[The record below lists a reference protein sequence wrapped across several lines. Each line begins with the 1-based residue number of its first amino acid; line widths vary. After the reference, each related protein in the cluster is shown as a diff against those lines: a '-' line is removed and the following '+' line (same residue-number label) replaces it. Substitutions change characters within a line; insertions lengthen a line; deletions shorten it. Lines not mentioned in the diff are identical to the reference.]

1 MKGGFGKF
9 LTFILGL
16 VVGVLLVGGTIA
28 GVVYYAVAAVS
39 VNDVENYTK
48 QEFTFID
55 KDAEIRNKSIL
66 DIYDMVKGGNIKET
80 TVSDAKRIFGIDIIK
95 ILENSLEI
103 TVDDKSREMLDA
115 MKVADVFKDNNLKV
129 VLNCFTLGDVLK
141 KADIDTTSGLA
152 SKPIVQEHISEP
164 VIDGFNALLK
174 SLEINEMTIAEMQ
187 YLLGVSFG
195 AGGVLDTVAN
205 VKIGDLNSAINN
217 IKLEDVLPDF
227 DRDFYAEWDY
237 QNNTAVLY
245 RRSRAQ
251 FSPKTLIA
259 ANGTSEC
266 FEYVSN
272 DKKVSGETYYLL
284 DADAGTIKVSDDGNW
299 KLKAGAELP
308 YFKNRYDKSGNQNRF
323 GIAYVVPEDSHGMTV
338 TERYDADY
346 STKNE
351 SGLFYYEY
359 DFVTATEAGV
369 EYFYRVGAAVRTKI
383 QDATGTEPAK
393 YAEIIEW
400 RGYVETTKAD
410 YFEAEPWKTYGY
422 SRDGKVT
429 DEELREHPSTDSLA
443 RYALVHVG
451 KSEPVLKAL
460 ADETLNTLDGAIGDM
475 KLGQVIEITDDSA
488 DILKKLKDSK
498 ISEIDKDVKNVKVGD
513 IMKVVSDTTAEKATD
528 GAYIALPA
536 LSAGKEYSG
545 TFITAKY
552 RDKTVDEDKTVFLV
566 KYKDGLTGFGD
577 RYNITEKASNRVVV
591 ELAKKTIGELQT
603 VGIDDLINT
612 ARLSDVMDIDGDV
625 FVSGDDFLSIPK
637 EFVLD
642 VDAKNENGFFRLA
655 AKGEKAEYKRVYEGD
670 GNAVVKKLSTIGV
683 NNIAARMDAVV
694 NSTLLKE
701 VVKVKERY
709 KLRVATAADTG
720 RKKYISL
727 TDVYVDP
734 VYEATEYAGTFNV
747 GYVDTDPDTDIKF
760 VRARG
765 TIEAGVTQYVIV
777 DKASSGVLVGLQD
790 KTIGTLSTGVDEVV
804 NGATLSDVL
813 EIDGKVY
820 VKATGFDAAVATSYD
835 KIGQHVAYYKDG
847 NLFLEAGYVRNNN
860 GDYVYLDKE
869 QDGTPVN
876 DHIKFGTLYNEHGV
890 AEANGAYFKYNGNLY
905 KLSDYKRYKF
915 DGETATVY
923 YACIYNGE
931 SDKILSKMATM
942 TVKDLADSGTMD
954 KIVKDMRIGDVME
967 LNDKNSVLYGLGNSK
982 ISSIEAEVSD
992 KIKVATLRDL
1002 NKWGNLGLKETDDEL
1017 KKKVYYNG
1025 ATIEVGDM
1033 KAVEFLI
1040 FAIKA
1045 LPTL

>member
-103 TVDDKSREMLDA
+103 TVDDKSRETLGA
-115 MKVADVFKDNNLKV
+115 MKVADVFKGDNLKV

-141 KADIDTTSGLA
+141 KTGIDTTSGLA

-164 VIDGFNALLK
+164 VIDGFNSLLK

-217 IKLEDVLPDF
+217 IKFEDVLPDF
-227 DRDFYAEWDY
+227 DRDFYAEW
-237 QNNTAVLY
+237 NNTGAVLY
-245 RRSRAQ
+245 KKESGGEIKLKQ
-251 FSPKTLIA
+251 LIEA
-259 ANGTSEC
+259 DGTSE
-266 FEYVSN
+266 FFKFVNTEAK
-272 DKKVSGETYYLL
+272 DPAKTYYKLNREE
-284 DADAGTIKVSDDGNW
+284 GTIKVSDDGNW
-299 KLKAGAELP
+299 ELIKELP
-308 YFKNRYDKSGNQNRF
+308 DFNNRYDISGKRNRF
-323 GIAYVVPEDSHGMTV
+323 GLAYVVLVDDNQIKITKRYADRDCTVENEDGMYYFKYTKDAAG
-338 TERYDADY
+338 TNYRY
-346 STKNE
+346 
-351 SGLFYYEY
+351 
-359 DFVTATEAGV
+359 
-369 EYFYRVGAAVRTKI
+369 GAAIRTKI
-383 QDATGTEPAK
+383 EGTDPAQYK
-393 YAEIIEW
+393 EVIEW
-400 RGYVETTKAD
+400 RGYVEATDGFVNTTP
-410 YFEAEPWKTYGY
+410 ETYGY
-422 SRDGKVT
+422 SSLAQYEK
-429 DEELREHPSTDSLA
+429 EELVKQENPDLIIC
-443 RYALVHVG
+443 ALVHVG

-475 KLGQVIEITDDSA
+475 KLGQVIEITDASA

-513 IMKVVSDTTAEKATD
+513 IMKVVSVTTAEKATD

-536 LSAGKEYSG
+536 LSAGKEYKG
-545 TFITAKY
+545 TFITAKDG
-552 RDKTVDEDKTVFLV
+552 DKTVYLV
-566 KYKDGLTGFGD
+566 KYKDGLAWVGD
-577 RYNITEKASNRVVV
+577 RYNITEKASNGVVV
-591 ELAKKTIGELQT
+591 ALADKTIGELQT
-603 VGIDDLINT
+603 AGIDDLIND
-612 ARLSDVMDIDGDV
+612 ALLYDVMDIDGDV
-625 FVSGDDFLSIPK
+625 FVEDTTG

-642 VDAKNENGFFRLA
+642 VDTAGKNGFFRLA
-655 AKGEKAEYKRVYEGD
+655 QTGETATHKRVYEGAS
-670 GNAVVKKLSTIGV
+670 NAVVKKLSTIGV
-683 NNIAARMDAVV
+683 NNIAARMDNVV

-701 VVKVKERY
+701 VVEVKERY
-709 KLRVATAADTG
+709 KLRVATAADIDNTSV
-720 RKKYISL
+720 RKYISL
-727 TDVYVDP
+727 AD
-734 VYEATEYAGTFNV
+734 VYEAPEYAGTFNV
-747 GYVDTDPDTDIKF
+747 GYVETDPDTDIKF
-760 VRARG
+760 VRATG
-765 TIEAGVTQYVIV
+765 TIAASVTQYVIV

-820 VKATGFDAAVATSYD
+820 VKATDFDAAVATSYE

-890 AEANGAYFKYNGNLY
+890 AETDGAYFKYNGNLY

-915 DGETATVY
+915 DGETAAEY

-967 LNDKNSVLYGLGNSK
+967 LNDKNSILYGLGNSK
-982 ISSIEAEVSD
+982 ISSIEAEVTD
-992 KIKVATLRDL
+992 KIKDATLREL
-1002 NKWGNLGLKETDDEL
+1002 NAWGNLGLTEEEL
-1017 KKKVYYNG
+1017 NKTVRG
-1025 ATIEVGDM
+1025 TTIKVGDM
-1033 KAVEFLI
+1033 KAAEFLKLAI
-1040 FAIKA
+1040 QFATN
-1045 LPTL
+1045 P

>member
-103 TVDDKSREMLDA
+103 TVDDKSRETLGA
-115 MKVADVFKDNNLKV
+115 LKVADVFKDDNLKV

-141 KADIDTTSGLA
+141 KTGIDTTTGLA

-174 SLEINEMTIAEMQ
+174 SLELNEMTIAEMQ

-217 IKLEDVLPDF
+217 IKFEDVLPDF
-227 DRDFYAEWDY
+227 DRDLYTEWDY

-251 FSPKTLIA
+251 FPQKTLIA
-259 ANGTSEC
+259 ANGTSEY

-284 DADAGTIKVSDDGNW
+284 DADAGTIKVSDAGNW

-429 DEELREHPSTDSLA
+429 DEELTEYSSTDSLV
-443 RYALVHVG
+443 RYALMHVG

-513 IMKVVSDTTAEKATD
+513 IMKVVSVTTAEKATD
-528 GAYIALPA
+528 GEYIALPA
-536 LSAGKEYSG
+536 LSAGKEYKG
-545 TFITAKY
+545 TFITAKDG
-552 RDKTVDEDKTVFLV
+552 DKTVYLV
-566 KYKDGLTGFGD
+566 KYKDGLAFTGD
-577 RYNITEKASNRVVV
+577 RYNITEKASNGVVV
-591 ELAKKTIGELQT
+591 ALADKTIGELQT
-603 VGIDDLINT
+603 AGIDDLVNA
-612 ARLSDVMDIDGDV
+612 ARLSDVMDVDGDV
-625 FVSGDDFLSIPK
+625 FV
-637 EFVLD
+637 LD
-642 VDAKNENGFFRLA
+642 STADARFILDEDAHGENGFFRLA
-655 AKGEKAEYKRVYEGD
+655 AAGETAEYKRVYEGD

-683 NNIAARMDAVV
+683 NNIAARMDDVV

-701 VVKVKERY
+701 VVEVKERY
-709 KLRVATAADTG
+709 KLKVATAADIGNTSV
-720 RKKYISL
+720 RKYISL
-727 TDVYVDP
+727 ADVYAAPD
-734 VYEATEYAGTFNV
+734 YAGTFNV
-747 GYVDTDPDTDIKF
+747 GYVETDPDTDIKF

-765 TIEAGVTQYVIV
+765 TIEASVTQYVIV

-804 NGATLSDVL
+804 NRASLSDVL

-820 VKATGFDAAVATSYD
+820 VKAADFDAAVATSHD

-860 GDYVYLDKE
+860 GDYVLLSSGYYKPTARFDKTGE
-869 QDGTPVN
+869 SYTSSPDGEWFQ
-876 DHIKFGTLYNEHGV
+876 IGTEWHNM
-890 AEANGAYFKYNGNLY
+890 N
-905 KLSDYKRYKF
+905 DYKRYNF
-915 DGETATVY
+915 DGETASEY
-923 YACIYNGE
+923 YACIYDGE

-967 LNDKNSVLYGLGNSK
+967 LNDTNSILYGLGNSK

-992 KIKVATLRDL
+992 KIKVATLREL
-1002 NKWGNLGLKETDDEL
+1002 NTWGNLGMSE
-1017 KKKVYYNG
+1017 
-1025 ATIEVGDM
+1025 ATLD
-1033 KAVEFLI
+1033 
-1040 FAIKA
+1040 AIKVA
-1045 LPTL
+1045 NGGEDLTASEFFKGLNARFVDGKLEIYFKFE

>member
-39 VNDVENYTK
+39 VNDVEKYTK

-103 TVDDKSREMLDA
+103 TVDDKSRETLGA

-141 KADIDTTSGLA
+141 KTGIDTTTGLA

-217 IKLEDVLPDF
+217 IKFEDVLPDF
-227 DRDFYAEWDY
+227 DRDFYAEWD
-237 QNNTAVLY
+237 NTGAVLY
-245 RRSRAQ
+245 KKESGGEIKLKQ
-251 FSPKTLIA
+251 LIEA
-259 ANGTSEC
+259 DGTSE
-266 FEYVSN
+266 FFKYVN
-272 DKKVSGETYYLL
+272 TEAKDPAKTYYKLNREE
-284 DADAGTIKVSDDGNW
+284 GTIKVSDDGNW
-299 KLKAGAELP
+299 ELIKELP
-308 YFKNRYDKSGNQNRF
+308 DFNNRYDISGKRNRF
-323 GIAYVVPEDSHGMTV
+323 GLAYVVLVDDNGIKITKRYADRDCTVENEDGMYYFKYTKDAAG
-338 TERYDADY
+338 TNYRY
-346 STKNE
+346 
-351 SGLFYYEY
+351 
-359 DFVTATEAGV
+359 
-369 EYFYRVGAAVRTKI
+369 GAAIRTKI
-383 QDATGTEPAK
+383 EGTDPAQYK
-393 YAEIIEW
+393 EVIEW
-400 RGYVETTKAD
+400 RGYVEATDGFVNTTP
-410 YFEAEPWKTYGY
+410 ETYGY
-422 SRDGKVT
+422 SSPAQYEK
-429 DEELREHPSTDSLA
+429 EELVKQENPDLIIC
-443 RYALVHVG
+443 ALVHVG

-513 IMKVVSDTTAEKATD
+513 IMKVVSVTTAEKATD

-536 LSAGKEYSG
+536 LSAGKEYKG
-545 TFITAKY
+545 TFITAKDG
-552 RDKTVDEDKTVFLV
+552 DKTVYLV
-566 KYKDGLTGFGD
+566 KYKDGLAGFGD
-577 RYNITEKASNRVVV
+577 RYNIAEKASNGVVV
-591 ELAKKTIGELQT
+591 ALA
-603 VGIDDLINT
+603 
-612 ARLSDVMDIDGDV
+612 
-625 FVSGDDFLSIPK
+625 
-637 EFVLD
+637 
-642 VDAKNENGFFRLA
+642 
-655 AKGEKAEYKRVYEGD
+655 
-670 GNAVVKKLSTIGV
+670 
-683 NNIAARMDAVV
+683 
-694 NSTLLKE
+694 
-701 VVKVKERY
+701 
-709 KLRVATAADTG
+709 
-720 RKKYISL
+720 
-727 TDVYVDP
+727 
-734 VYEATEYAGTFNV
+734 
-747 GYVDTDPDTDIKF
+747 
-760 VRARG
+760 
-765 TIEAGVTQYVIV
+765 
-777 DKASSGVLVGLQD
+777 D

-820 VKATGFDAAVATSYD
+820 VKAADFDAAVALSHE

-869 QDGTPVN
+869 KDGTPVN

-890 AEANGAYFKYNGNLY
+890 AEANGAYFKYNGTLY
-905 KLSDYKRYKF
+905 KLSDYKRFKF
-915 DGETATVY
+915 DGETAAEY
-923 YACIYNGE
+923 YACIYEGE

-942 TVKDLADSGTMD
+942 TVKDLADNGTMD

-992 KIKVATLRDL
+992 KIKVATLREL
-1002 NKWGNLGLKETDDEL
+1002 NTWGNLGMSETMLDE
-1017 KKKVYYNG
+1017 
-1025 ATIEVGDM
+1025 
-1033 KAVEFLI
+1033 
-1040 FAIKA
+1040 IKA
-1045 LPTL
+1045 ANGGEDLTAREFFKGLKVGVDATGKPIIYFSLS

>member
-103 TVDDKSREMLDA
+103 TVDDKSRETLGA
-115 MKVADVFKDNNLKV
+115 LKVADVFKDDNLKV

-141 KADIDTTSGLA
+141 KTGIDTTTGLA

-174 SLEINEMTIAEMQ
+174 SLELNEMTIAEMQ

-217 IKLEDVLPDF
+217 IKFEDVLPDF
-227 DRDFYAEWDY
+227 DRDLYTEWDY

-251 FSPKTLIA
+251 FPQKTLIA
-259 ANGTSEC
+259 ANGTSEY

-284 DADAGTIKVSDDGNW
+284 DADAGTIKVNNDGNW

-323 GIAYVVPEDSHGMTV
+323 GVAYVVPVDKNGMTV
-338 TERYDADY
+338 TERFSDNACTVSD
-346 STKNE
+346 E

-429 DEELREHPSTDSLA
+429 DEELQEHPSTDSLA
-443 RYALVHVG
+443 RYALMHVG

-513 IMKVVSDTTAEKATD
+513 IMKVVSVTTAEKATD
-528 GAYIALPA
+528 GEYIALPA
-536 LSAGKEYSG
+536 LSAGKEYKG
-545 TFITAKY
+545 TFITVKDG
-552 RDKTVDEDKTVFLV
+552 DKTVYLV
-566 KYKDGLTGFGD
+566 KYKDGLAGFGD
-577 RYNITEKASNRVVV
+577 RYNITEKASNGVVV
-591 ELAKKTIGELQT
+591 ALADKTIGELQT
-603 VGIDDLINT
+603 AGIDDLINT
-612 ARLSDVMDIDGDV
+612 ARLSDVMDVDGDV
-625 FVSGDDFLSIPK
+625 FV
-637 EFVLD
+637 LD
-642 VDAKNENGFFRLA
+642 STADAKFILDEDANNENGFFRLA
-655 AKGEKAEYKRVYEGD
+655 AAGETAEYKRVYEGD

-683 NNIAARMDAVV
+683 NNIAARMDDVV

-701 VVKVKERY
+701 VVEVKERY
-709 KLRVATAADTG
+709 KLKVATAADIGNTSV
-720 RKKYISL
+720 RKYISL
-727 TDVYVDP
+727 ADVYAAPD
-734 VYEATEYAGTFNV
+734 YAGTFNV
-747 GYVDTDPDTDIKF
+747 GYVETDPDTDIKF

-765 TIEAGVTQYVIV
+765 TIEASVTQYVIV

-820 VKATGFDAAVATSYD
+820 VKATDFDAAVATSYD

-860 GDYVYLDKE
+860 GDYVLLSSGYYKPTARFDKTGGSYTSSP
-869 QDGTPVN
+869 DGEWFQ
-876 DHIKFGTLYNEHGV
+876 IGTEWHNM
-890 AEANGAYFKYNGNLY
+890 N
-905 KLSDYKRYKF
+905 DYKRYNF
-915 DGETATVY
+915 DGETATEY
-923 YACIYNGE
+923 YACIYDGE

-967 LNDKNSVLYGLGNSK
+967 LNDKNSILYGLGNSK

-992 KIKVATLRDL
+992 KIKVATLREL
-1002 NKWGNLGLKETDDEL
+1002 NAWGNLGMSE
-1017 KKKVYYNG
+1017 
-1025 ATIEVGDM
+1025 ATLD
-1033 KAVEFLI
+1033 
-1040 FAIKA
+1040 AIKTA
-1045 LPTL
+1045 NGGKDLTASEFFKGLKVGVDATGKPIIYFSLS

>member
-80 TVSDAKRIFGIDIIK
+80 TVSDVKRIFGIDIIK

-103 TVDDKSREMLDA
+103 TVDDKSRETLGA
-115 MKVADVFKDNNLKV
+115 LKVADVFKDDNLKV

-141 KADIDTTSGLA
+141 KTGIDTTTGLA

-217 IKLEDVLPDF
+217 IKFEDVLPDF
-227 DRDFYAEWDY
+227 DRDLYTEWDY

-251 FSPKTLIA
+251 FPQKTLIA
-259 ANGTSEC
+259 ANGTSEY

-323 GIAYVVPEDSHGMTV
+323 GVAYVVPEDSHGMTV

-429 DEELREHPSTDSLA
+429 DEELTEYSSTDSLV
-443 RYALVHVG
+443 RYALMHVG

-475 KLGQVIEITDDSA
+475 KLGQVIEITDASA

-513 IMKVVSDTTAEKATD
+513 IMKVVSVTTAEKATD
-528 GAYIALPA
+528 GEYIALPA
-536 LSAGKEYSG
+536 LSAGKEYKG
-545 TFITAKY
+545 TFITAKEG
-552 RDKTVDEDKTVFLV
+552 DKTVYLV

-577 RYNITEKASNRVVV
+577 RYNITEKASNGVVV
-591 ELAKKTIGELQT
+591 ALADKTIGELQT
-603 VGIDDLINT
+603 AGIDDLVNA
-612 ARLSDVMDIDGDV
+612 ARLSDVMDVDGDV
-625 FVSGDDFLSIPK
+625 FVEDTTG

-642 VDAKNENGFFRLA
+642 VDTAGKNGFFRLA
-655 AKGEKAEYKRVYEGD
+655 AAGESAEYKRVYEGD
-670 GNAVVKKLSTIGV
+670 GNAVIKKLSTIGV
-683 NNIAARMDAVV
+683 NNIAARMDNVV

-701 VVKVKERY
+701 VVEVKERY
-709 KLRVATAADTG
+709 KLRVATAAEKGNTSV
-720 RKKYISL
+720 RKYISL
-727 TDVYVDP
+727 ADVYSAP
-734 VYEATEYAGTFNV
+734 VAPEYAGTFNV
-747 GYVDTDPDTDIKF
+747 GYVETAPDTDIKF
-760 VRARG
+760 VRATG
-765 TIEAGVTQYVIV
+765 TIAAGVTQYVIV

-820 VKATGFDAAVATSYD
+820 VKATDFDAAVATSYE

-890 AEANGAYFKYNGNLY
+890 EETDGAYFKYNGNLY

-915 DGETATVY
+915 DGETATEY
-923 YACIYNGE
+923 YACIYDGE

-967 LNDKNSVLYGLGNSK
+967 LNDTNSILYGLGNSK

-1025 ATIEVGDM
+1025 ATIEVGNM

-1040 FAIKA
+1040 LAIKA
-1045 LPTL
+1045 LPPTL

>member
-103 TVDDKSREMLDA
+103 TVDDKSRETLGA
-115 MKVADVFKDNNLKV
+115 MKVADVFKGDNLKV

-141 KADIDTTSGLA
+141 KTGIDTTTGLA

-217 IKLEDVLPDF
+217 IKFEDVLPDF
-227 DRDFYAEWDY
+227 DRDFYAEWDK
-237 QNNTAVLY
+237 TGAVLY
-245 RRSRAQ
+245 KKESGGEIKLKQ
-251 FSPKTLIA
+251 LIEA
-259 ANGTSEC
+259 DGTSE
-266 FEYVSN
+266 FFKFVNTEAK
-272 DKKVSGETYYLL
+272 DPAKTYYKLNREE
-284 DADAGTIKVSDDGNW
+284 GTIKVSDDGNW
-299 KLKAGAELP
+299 ELIKELP
-308 YFKNRYDKSGNQNRF
+308 DFNNRYDISGKRNRF
-323 GIAYVVPEDSHGMTV
+323 GLAYVVLVDDNQIKITKRYADRDCTVENEDGMYYFKYTKDAAG
-338 TERYDADY
+338 TNYRY
-346 STKNE
+346 
-351 SGLFYYEY
+351 
-359 DFVTATEAGV
+359 
-369 EYFYRVGAAVRTKI
+369 GAAIRTKI
-383 QDATGTEPAK
+383 EGTDPAQYK
-393 YAEIIEW
+393 EVIEW
-400 RGYVETTKAD
+400 RGYVEATDGFVNTTP
-410 YFEAEPWKTYGY
+410 ETYGY
-422 SRDGKVT
+422 SSPAQYEK
-429 DEELREHPSTDSLA
+429 EELVKQENPDLIIC
-443 RYALVHVG
+443 ALVHVG
-451 KSEPVLKAL
+451 KSEPVLKVL

-475 KLGQVIEITDDSA
+475 KLGQVIEITDASA

-513 IMKVVSDTTAEKATD
+513 IMKVVSVTTAEKATD

-536 LSAGKEYSG
+536 LPAGKEYKG

-552 RDKTVDEDKTVFLV
+552 GDKTVYLV
-566 KYKDGLTGFGD
+566 KYKDGLAFTGD
-577 RYNITEKASNRVVV
+577 RYNITEKASNGVVV
-591 ELAKKTIGELQT
+591 ALSEKTIGELQT
-603 VGIDDLINT
+603 AGIDDLVNT

-625 FVSGDDFLSIPK
+625 FVSDSTADAKFI
-637 EFVLD
+637 LD
-642 VDAKNENGFFRLA
+642 VDATNKNGFFRLA
-655 AKGEKAEYKRVYEGD
+655 AAGETAEYKRVYEGD
-670 GNAVVKKLSTIGV
+670 GNAVIKKLSTIGV
-683 NNIAARMDAVV
+683 NNIAARMDDVV

-701 VVKVKERY
+701 VVEVKERY
-709 KLRVATAADTG
+709 KLKVATAADIGNTSV
-720 RKKYISL
+720 RKYISL
-727 TDVYVDP
+727 ADVYSAP
-734 VYEATEYAGTFNV
+734 VAPEYAGTFNV
-747 GYVDTDPDTDIKF
+747 GYVETDPDTDIKF

-765 TIEAGVTQYVIV
+765 TIATGVTQYVIV

-820 VKATGFDAAVATSYD
+820 VKAADFDAAVATSHD
-835 KIGQHVAYYKDG
+835 KIGQYVAYYKDG

-869 QDGTPVN
+869 QDGTPVG

-890 AEANGAYFKYNGNLY
+890 EEADGAYFKYNGNLY

-915 DGETATVY
+915 DGETAAEY
-923 YACIYNGE
+923 YACIYDGE

-967 LNDKNSVLYGLGNSK
+967 LNDTNSILYGLGNSK

-992 KIKVATLRDL
+992 KIKVATLREL
-1002 NKWGNLGLKETDDEL
+1002 NTWGNLGLTEEEL
-1017 KKKVYYNG
+1017 NKTVKVTG
-1025 ATIEVGDM
+1025 EKVGEM
-1033 KAVEFLI
+1033 KAADFI
-1040 FAIKA
+1040 RIAIRFA
-1045 LPTL
+1045 TE

>member
-103 TVDDKSREMLDA
+103 TVDDKSRETLGA

-141 KADIDTTSGLA
+141 KTGIDTTSGLA

-217 IKLEDVLPDF
+217 IKFEDVLPDF
-227 DRDFYAEWDY
+227 DRDFYAEWD
-237 QNNTAVLY
+237 NTGAVLY
-245 RRSRAQ
+245 KKESGGEIKLKQ
-251 FSPKTLIA
+251 LIEA
-259 ANGTSEC
+259 DGTSE
-266 FEYVSN
+266 FFKFVNTEAK
-272 DKKVSGETYYLL
+272 DPAKTYYKLNREE
-284 DADAGTIKVSDDGNW
+284 GTIKVSDDGNW
-299 KLKAGAELP
+299 ELIKELP
-308 YFKNRYDKSGNQNRF
+308 DFNNRYDISGKRNRF
-323 GIAYVVPEDSHGMTV
+323 GLAYVVLVDDNQIKITKRYADRDCTVENEDGMYYFKYTKDAAG
-338 TERYDADY
+338 TNYRY
-346 STKNE
+346 
-351 SGLFYYEY
+351 
-359 DFVTATEAGV
+359 
-369 EYFYRVGAAVRTKI
+369 GAAIRTKI
-383 QDATGTEPAK
+383 EGTDPAQYK
-393 YAEIIEW
+393 EVIEW
-400 RGYVETTKAD
+400 RGYVEATDGFVNTTP
-410 YFEAEPWKTYGY
+410 ETYGY
-422 SRDGKVT
+422 SSTAQYEK
-429 DEELREHPSTDSLA
+429 EELVKQETPDLIIC
-443 RYALVHVG
+443 ALVHVG
-451 KSEPVLKAL
+451 KSEPVLKTL

-513 IMKVVSDTTAEKATD
+513 IMKVVSVTTAEKATD

-536 LSAGKEYSG
+536 LSEGKEYKG
-545 TFITAKY
+545 TFIKAKDG
-552 RDKTVDEDKTVFLV
+552 DKDVYLV
-566 KYKDGLTGFGD
+566 KHKDGLAWVGD
-577 RYNITEKASNRVVV
+577 RYNIIKKASNGVVV
-591 ELAKKTIGELQT
+591 ELAKKTIGDLQNS
-603 VGIDDLINT
+603 GIDDLIND
-612 ARLSDVMDIDGDV
+612 ALLSDVMDIDGDV
-625 FVSGDDFLSIPK
+625 FVEDASG

-642 VDAKNENGFFRLA
+642 VDTAGKNGFFRLA
-655 AKGEKAEYKRVYEGD
+655 TADEPTTHKRHKRVYEGD

-683 NNIAARMDAVV
+683 NNIAARMDDVV
-694 NSTLLKE
+694 NNTLLKE
-701 VVKVKERY
+701 VVEVKERY
-709 KLRVATAADTG
+709 KLRVATAADIGNTSV
-720 RKKYISL
+720 RKYISL
-727 TDVYVDP
+727 ADVYSAP
-734 VYEATEYAGTFNV
+734 VAPEYAGTFNV
-747 GYVDTDPDTDIKF
+747 GYVESDPNTDIKF
-760 VRARG
+760 VRATG
-765 TIEAGVTQYVIV
+765 TIAAGVTQYVIV

-820 VKATGFDAAVATSYD
+820 VKATDFDAAVATSYE

-890 AEANGAYFKYNGNLY
+890 AETDGAYFKYNGNLY
-905 KLSDYKRYKF
+905 KLSDYKRFKF
-915 DGETATVY
+915 DGETAAEY

-967 LNDKNSVLYGLGNSK
+967 LNDKNSILYGLGNSK

-992 KIKVATLRDL
+992 KIKVATLREL
-1002 NKWGNLGLKETDDEL
+1002 NAWGNLGMSETTLD
-1017 KKKVYYNG
+1017 
-1025 ATIEVGDM
+1025 
-1033 KAVEFLI
+1033 
-1040 FAIKA
+1040 AIKA
-1045 LPTL
+1045 ANGGKDLTASEFFKGLNARFVDGKLEIYFKFK

>member
-103 TVDDKSREMLDA
+103 TVDDKSRETLGA

-141 KADIDTTSGLA
+141 KTGIDTTTGLA

-195 AGGVLDTVAN
+195 AGGALDTVAN

-217 IKLEDVLPDF
+217 IKFEDVLPDF
-227 DRDFYAEWDY
+227 DRDFYAEWD
-237 QNNTAVLY
+237 NTGAVLY
-245 RRSRAQ
+245 KKESGGEIKLKQ
-251 FSPKTLIA
+251 LIEA
-259 ANGTSEC
+259 DGTSE
-266 FEYVSN
+266 FFKFVNTEAK
-272 DKKVSGETYYLL
+272 DPAKTYYKLNREE
-284 DADAGTIKVSDDGNW
+284 GTIKVSDDGNW
-299 KLKAGAELP
+299 ELIKELP
-308 YFKNRYDKSGNQNRF
+308 DFNNRYDISGKRNRF
-323 GIAYVVPEDSHGMTV
+323 GLAYVVLVDDNQIKITKRYADRACTVENEDGMYYFKYTKDAAG
-338 TERYDADY
+338 TNYRY
-346 STKNE
+346 
-351 SGLFYYEY
+351 
-359 DFVTATEAGV
+359 
-369 EYFYRVGAAVRTKI
+369 GAAIRTKI
-383 QDATGTEPAK
+383 EGTDPAQYK
-393 YAEIIEW
+393 EVIEW
-400 RGYVETTKAD
+400 RGYVEATDGFVNTTP
-410 YFEAEPWKTYGY
+410 ETYGY
-422 SRDGKVT
+422 SSHAQYEK
-429 DEELREHPSTDSLA
+429 EELVKQETPDLIIC
-443 RYALVHVG
+443 ALVHVG

-488 DILKKLKDSK
+488 DILKRLKDSK

-513 IMKVVSDTTAEKATD
+513 IMKVVSVTTAEKATD

-536 LSAGKEYSG
+536 LSAGKEYKG
-545 TFITAKY
+545 TFITAKDG
-552 RDKTVDEDKTVFLV
+552 DKTVYLV

-577 RYNITEKASNRVVV
+577 RYNITEKASNGVVV
-591 ELAKKTIGELQT
+591 ALADKTIGELQT
-603 VGIDDLINT
+603 AGI
-612 ARLSDVMDIDGDV
+612 
-625 FVSGDDFLSIPK
+625 
-637 EFVLD
+637 
-642 VDAKNENGFFRLA
+642 
-655 AKGEKAEYKRVYEGD
+655 
-670 GNAVVKKLSTIGV
+670 
-683 NNIAARMDAVV
+683 
-694 NSTLLKE
+694 
-701 VVKVKERY
+701 
-709 KLRVATAADTG
+709 
-720 RKKYISL
+720 
-727 TDVYVDP
+727 
-734 VYEATEYAGTFNV
+734 
-747 GYVDTDPDTDIKF
+747 
-760 VRARG
+760 
-765 TIEAGVTQYVIV
+765 
-777 DKASSGVLVGLQD
+777 
-790 KTIGTLSTGVDEVV
+790 DEVV

-820 VKATGFDAAVATSYD
+820 VKATDFDAAVATSYE

-869 QDGTPVN
+869 QDGTPVG

-890 AEANGAYFKYNGNLY
+890 AETNGAYFKYNGNLY
-905 KLSDYKRYKF
+905 KLSDYKRFKF
-915 DGETATVY
+915 DGETATEY

-967 LNDKNSVLYGLGNSK
+967 LNDKNSILYGLGNSK

-1002 NKWGNLGLKETDDEL
+1002 NKWGNLGMSE
-1017 KKKVYYNG
+1017 
-1025 ATIEVGDM
+1025 ATLD
-1033 KAVEFLI
+1033 
-1040 FAIKA
+1040 AIKA
-1045 LPTL
+1045 ANGNEDLTASEFFKGLNARFVDGKLEIYFKFK

>member
-103 TVDDKSREMLDA
+103 TVDDKSRETLGA
-115 MKVADVFKDNNLKV
+115 LKVADVFKDDNLKV

-141 KADIDTTSGLA
+141 KTGIDTTTGLA

-217 IKLEDVLPDF
+217 IKFEDVLPDF
-227 DRDFYAEWDY
+227 DRDLYTEWDY

-259 ANGTSEC
+259 ANGTSEY

-284 DADAGTIKVSDDGNW
+284 DADAGTIKVSDAGNW

-429 DEELREHPSTDSLA
+429 DEELTEYSSTDSLV
-443 RYALVHVG
+443 RYALMHVG

-513 IMKVVSDTTAEKATD
+513 IMKVVSVTTAEKATD

-536 LSAGKEYSG
+536 LSAGKEYKG
-545 TFITAKY
+545 TFITAKDG
-552 RDKTVDEDKTVFLV
+552 DKTIYLV
-566 KYKDGLTGFGD
+566 KYKDGLAGFGD
-577 RYNITEKASNRVVV
+577 RYNITEKASNGVVV
-591 ELAKKTIGELQT
+591 ALADKTIGELQT
-603 VGIDDLINT
+603 AGIDDLVNA
-612 ARLSDVMDIDGDV
+612 ARLSSVMDIDGDV
-625 FVSGDDFLSIPK
+625 FVSGDDFPSIPK
-637 EFVLD
+637 EYVLD
-642 VDAKNENGFFRLA
+642 GTDRNGFFRLA
-655 AKGEKAEYKRVYEGD
+655 AAGETAEYKRVYEGD

-683 NNIAARMDAVV
+683 NNIAARMDNVV

-701 VVKVKERY
+701 VVEVKERY
-709 KLRVATAADTG
+709 KLKVATAADIDNTS
-720 RKKYISL
+720 RRKYISL
-727 TDVYVDP
+727 AD
-734 VYEATEYAGTFNV
+734 VYEAPEYAGTFNV
-747 GYVDTDPDTDIKF
+747 GYVETDPDTDIKF
-760 VRARG
+760 VRATG
-765 TIEAGVTQYVIV
+765 TIATGVTQYVII

-820 VKATGFDAAVATSYD
+820 VKAADFDAAVALSYE

-890 AEANGAYFKYNGNLY
+890 AETNGAYFKYNGNLY

-915 DGETATVY
+915 DGETATEY
-923 YACIYNGE
+923 YACIYDGE

-967 LNDKNSVLYGLGNSK
+967 LNDTNSILYGLGNSK

-992 KIKVATLRDL
+992 KIKVATLREL
-1002 NKWGNLGLKETDDEL
+1002 NTWGNLGLTEEEL
-1017 KKKVYYNG
+1017 NKTVTGTTKK
-1025 ATIEVGDM
+1025 VGDM
-1033 KAVEFLI
+1033 KAAEFLKLAI
-1040 FAIKA
+1040 QFATN
-1045 LPTL
+1045 P

>member
-103 TVDDKSREMLDA
+103 TVDDKSRETLGA
-115 MKVADVFKDNNLKV
+115 LKVADVFKDDNLKV

-141 KADIDTTSGLA
+141 KTGIDTTTGLA

-174 SLEINEMTIAEMQ
+174 SLELNEMTIAEMQ

-217 IKLEDVLPDF
+217 IKFEDVLPDF
-227 DRDFYAEWDY
+227 DRDLYTEWDY

-251 FSPKTLIA
+251 FPQETLIA
-259 ANGTSEC
+259 ANGTSKY

-323 GIAYVVPEDSHGMTV
+323 GNTYVVPEDNGMTV

-351 SGLFYYEY
+351 SGLFYYKY

-429 DEELREHPSTDSLA
+429 DEELQEHPSTDSLA
-443 RYALVHVG
+443 RYALMHVG

-460 ADETLNTLDGAIGDM
+460 ADETLNTIDGAIGDM

-513 IMKVVSDTTAEKATD
+513 IMKVVSVTTAEKATD
-528 GAYIALPA
+528 GEYIALPA
-536 LSAGKEYSG
+536 LSAGKEYKG
-545 TFITAKY
+545 TFITAKDG
-552 RDKTVDEDKTVFLV
+552 DKTVYLV

-577 RYNITEKASNRVVV
+577 RYNITEKASNGVVV
-591 ELAKKTIGELQT
+591 ALADKTIGELQT
-603 VGIDDLINT
+603 AGIDDLINT
-612 ARLSDVMDIDGDV
+612 ARLSDVMDVDGDV
-625 FVSGDDFLSIPK
+625 FV
-637 EFVLD
+637 LD
-642 VDAKNENGFFRLA
+642 STADAKFILDEDANNENGFFRLA
-655 AKGEKAEYKRVYEGD
+655 AAGETAEYKRVYEGD

-683 NNIAARMDAVV
+683 NNIAARMDNVV

-701 VVKVKERY
+701 VVEVKERY
-709 KLRVATAADTG
+709 KLKVATAADIGNTSV
-720 RKKYISL
+720 RKYISL
-727 TDVYVDP
+727 ADVYAAP
-734 VYEATEYAGTFNV
+734 EYAGTFNV
-747 GYVDTDPDTDIKF
+747 GYVETAPDTDIKF

-765 TIEAGVTQYVIV
+765 TIAAGVTQYVIV

-804 NGATLSDVL
+804 NRATLSDVL

-820 VKATGFDAAVATSYD
+820 VKAADFDAAVATSHD

-890 AEANGAYFKYNGNLY
+890 EETDGAYFKYNGNLY

-915 DGETATVY
+915 DGETATEY
-923 YACIYNGE
+923 YACIYDGE

-967 LNDKNSVLYGLGNSK
+967 LNDTNSILYGLGNSK

-992 KIKVATLRDL
+992 KIKVATLREL
-1002 NKWGNLGLKETDDEL
+1002 NTWGNLGLTEEEL
-1017 KKKVYYNG
+1017 NKTVKGTTKK
-1025 ATIEVGDM
+1025 VGDM
-1033 KAVEFLI
+1033 KAAEFLKLAI
-1040 FAIKA
+1040 QFA
-1045 LPTL
+1045 TNS

>member
-103 TVDDKSREMLDA
+103 TVDDKSRETLGA
-115 MKVADVFKDNNLKV
+115 LKVADVFKDDNLKV

-141 KADIDTTSGLA
+141 KTGIDTTTGLA

-217 IKLEDVLPDF
+217 IKFEDVLPDF
-227 DRDFYAEWDY
+227 DRDLYTEWDY

-259 ANGTSEC
+259 ANGTSEY

-359 DFVTATEAGV
+359 DFVTTTEAGV

-429 DEELREHPSTDSLA
+429 DEELQEHPSTDSLA
-443 RYALVHVG
+443 RYALMHVG

-460 ADETLNTLDGAIGDM
+460 ADETLNTIDGAIGDM

-513 IMKVVSDTTAEKATD
+513 IMKVVSVTTAEKATD

-536 LSAGKEYSG
+536 LSAGKEYKG
-545 TFITAKY
+545 TFITAKDG
-552 RDKTVDEDKTVFLV
+552 DKTVYLV
-566 KYKDGLTGFGD
+566 KYKDGLAFTGD
-577 RYNITEKASNRVVV
+577 RYNITEKASNGVVV
-591 ELAKKTIGELQT
+591 ALSEKTIGELQT
-603 VGIDDLINT
+603 AGIDDLVNA
-612 ARLSDVMDIDGDV
+612 ARLSSVMDIDGDV
-625 FVSGDDFLSIPK
+625 FVSGDDFPSIPK
-637 EFVLD
+637 EYVLD
-642 VDAKNENGFFRLA
+642 GTDRNGFFRLA
-655 AKGEKAEYKRVYEGD
+655 AAGETAEYKRVYEGD

-683 NNIAARMDAVV
+683 NNIAARMDDVV

-701 VVKVKERY
+701 VVEVKERY
-709 KLRVATAADTG
+709 KLKVATAADIGNTSV
-720 RKKYISL
+720 RKYISL
-727 TDVYVDP
+727 ADVYAAPD
-734 VYEATEYAGTFNV
+734 YAGTFNV
-747 GYVDTDPDTDIKF
+747 GYVETDPDTDIKF

-765 TIEAGVTQYVIV
+765 TIEASVTQYVIV

-804 NGATLSDVL
+804 NRASLSDVL

-820 VKATGFDAAVATSYD
+820 VKAADFDAAVATSHD

-860 GDYVYLDKE
+860 GDYVLLSSGYYKPTARFDKTGE
-869 QDGTPVN
+869 SYTSSPDGEWFQ
-876 DHIKFGTLYNEHGV
+876 IGTEWHNM
-890 AEANGAYFKYNGNLY
+890 N
-905 KLSDYKRYKF
+905 DYKRYNF
-915 DGETATVY
+915 DGETASEY
-923 YACIYNGE
+923 YACIYDGE

-967 LNDKNSVLYGLGNSK
+967 LNDTNSILYGLGNSK

-992 KIKVATLRDL
+992 KIKGATLREL
-1002 NKWGNLGLKETDDEL
+1002 NTWGNLGMSE
-1017 KKKVYYNG
+1017 
-1025 ATIEVGDM
+1025 ATLD
-1033 KAVEFLI
+1033 
-1040 FAIKA
+1040 AIKVA
-1045 LPTL
+1045 NGGEDLTASEFFKGLNARFVDGKLEIYFKFE

>member
-103 TVDDKSREMLDA
+103 TVDDKSRETLGA

-141 KADIDTTSGLA
+141 KTGIDTTTGLA

-217 IKLEDVLPDF
+217 IKFEDVLPDF
-227 DRDFYAEWDY
+227 DRDFYAEWD
-237 QNNTAVLY
+237 NAGAVLY
-245 RRSRAQ
+245 KKESGGEIKLKQ
-251 FSPKTLIA
+251 LIEA
-259 ANGTSEC
+259 DGTSE
-266 FEYVSN
+266 FFKFVNTEAK
-272 DKKVSGETYYLL
+272 DPAKTYYKLNREE
-284 DADAGTIKVSDDGNW
+284 GTIKVSDDGNW
-299 KLKAGAELP
+299 ELIKELP
-308 YFKNRYDKSGNQNRF
+308 DFNNRYDISGKRNRF
-323 GIAYVVPEDSHGMTV
+323 GLAYVVLVDDNQIKITKRYADKDCTVENEDGMYYFKYTKDAAG
-338 TERYDADY
+338 TNYRY
-346 STKNE
+346 
-351 SGLFYYEY
+351 
-359 DFVTATEAGV
+359 
-369 EYFYRVGAAVRTKI
+369 GAAVRTKI
-383 QDATGTEPAK
+383 EGTDPAQYK
-393 YAEIIEW
+393 EVIEW
-400 RGYVETTKAD
+400 RGYVEATDGFVNTTP
-410 YFEAEPWKTYGY
+410 ETYGY
-422 SRDGKVT
+422 SSPAQYEK
-429 DEELREHPSTDSLA
+429 EELVKQENPDLIIC
-443 RYALVHVG
+443 ALVHVG

-513 IMKVVSDTTAEKATD
+513 IMKVVSVTTAEKATD

-536 LSAGKEYSG
+536 LSAGKEYKG
-545 TFITAKY
+545 TFITAKDG
-552 RDKTVDEDKTVFLV
+552 DKTVYLV
-566 KYKDGLTGFGD
+566 KYKDGLAGFGD
-577 RYNITEKASNRVVV
+577 RYNITEKASNGVVV
-591 ELAKKTIGELQT
+591 ALADKTIGELQT
-603 VGIDDLINT
+603 AGIDDLVNA
-612 ARLSDVMDIDGDV
+612 ARLSDVMDVDGDV
-625 FVSGDDFLSIPK
+625 FV
-637 EFVLD
+637 LD
-642 VDAKNENGFFRLA
+642 STADAKFILDGTDRNEFFRLA
-655 AKGEKAEYKRVYEGD
+655 AAGETAEYKRVYEGD

-683 NNIAARMDAVV
+683 NNIAARMDDVV
-694 NSTLLKE
+694 NNTLLKE
-701 VVKVKERY
+701 VVEVKERY
-709 KLRVATAADTG
+709 KLRVATAADIGNTSV
-720 RKKYISL
+720 RKYISL
-727 TDVYVDP
+727 ADVYEAP
-734 VYEATEYAGTFNV
+734 AATEYAGTFNV
-747 GYVDTDPDTDIKF
+747 GYVETDPDTDIKF

-765 TIEAGVTQYVIV
+765 TIATGVTQYVIV

-820 VKATGFDAAVATSYD
+820 VKATDFDAAVATSYE

-890 AEANGAYFKYNGNLY
+890 AETDGAYFKYNGNLY

-915 DGETATVY
+915 DGETATEY

-931 SDKILSKMATM
+931 SDEILSKMATM

-992 KIKVATLRDL
+992 KIKDATLREL
-1002 NKWGNLGLKETDDEL
+1002 NTWGNLGLTEEEL
-1017 KKKVYYNG
+1017 NKTVKVTG
-1025 ATIEVGDM
+1025 QKVGEM
-1033 KAVEFLI
+1033 KAADFI
-1040 FAIKA
+1040 RIAIRLA
-1045 LPTL
+1045 TE

>member
-103 TVDDKSREMLDA
+103 TVDDKSRETLGA
-115 MKVADVFKDNNLKV
+115 LKVADVFKDDNLKV

-141 KADIDTTSGLA
+141 KTGIDTTTGLA

-164 VIDGFNALLK
+164 VIDGFNALLN
-174 SLEINEMTIAEMQ
+174 SLELNEMTIAEMQ

-205 VKIGDLNSAINN
+205 VKIGDLNSAIND
-217 IKLEDVLPDF
+217 IKFEDVLPDF
-227 DRDFYAEWDY
+227 DRDFYAEWDK
-237 QNNTAVLY
+237 TGAVLY
-245 RRSRAQ
+245 KKESGGEIKLKQ
-251 FSPKTLIA
+251 LIEA
-259 ANGTSEC
+259 DGTSE
-266 FEYVSN
+266 FFKFVNTEAK
-272 DKKVSGETYYLL
+272 DPAKTYYKLNREE
-284 DADAGTIKVSDDGNW
+284 GTIKVSDDGNW
-299 KLKAGAELP
+299 ELIKELP
-308 YFKNRYDKSGNQNRF
+308 DFNNRYDISGKRNRF
-323 GIAYVVPEDSHGMTV
+323 GLAYVVLVDDNQIKITKRYADRDYTVENEDGMYYFKYTKDAAG
-338 TERYDADY
+338 TNYRY
-346 STKNE
+346 
-351 SGLFYYEY
+351 
-359 DFVTATEAGV
+359 
-369 EYFYRVGAAVRTKI
+369 GAAIRTKI

-429 DEELREHPSTDSLA
+429 DEELQEHPSTDSLA
-443 RYALVHVG
+443 RYALMHVG

-513 IMKVVSDTTAEKATD
+513 IMKVVSVTTAEKATD

-536 LSAGKEYSG
+536 LSAGKEYKG
-545 TFITAKY
+545 TFITAKDG
-552 RDKTVDEDKTVFLV
+552 DKTVYLV
-566 KYKDGLTGFGD
+566 KYKDGLAFTGD
-577 RYNITEKASNRVVV
+577 RYNITEKASNGVVV
-591 ELAKKTIGELQT
+591 ALSEKTIGELQT
-603 VGIDDLINT
+603 AGIDDLVNA
-612 ARLSDVMDIDGDV
+612 ARLSDVMDVDGDV
-625 FVSGDDFLSIPK
+625 FVSDSTA
-637 EFVLD
+637 
-642 VDAKNENGFFRLA
+642 DAKFILDLDAHGENGFFRLA
-655 AKGEKAEYKRVYEGD
+655 AAGETAEYKRVYEGD

-683 NNIAARMDAVV
+683 NNIAARMDDVV

-701 VVKVKERY
+701 VVEVKERY
-709 KLRVATAADTG
+709 KLKVATAADIG
-720 RKKYISL
+720 NRYISL
-727 TDVYVDP
+727 ADVY
-734 VYEATEYAGTFNV
+734 ATPAAPEYAGTFNV
-747 GYVDTDPDTDIKF
+747 GYVETDPNTDIKF
-760 VRARG
+760 VRATG
-765 TIEAGVTQYVIV
+765 TIAAGVTQYVIV
-777 DKASSGVLVGLQD
+777 DKASSGVLIGLQD

-820 VKATGFDAAVATSYD
+820 VKATDFDAAVALSYA
-835 KIGQHVAYYKDG
+835 KIGQYVAYYKDG

-869 QDGTPVN
+869 QNGTQVG
-876 DHIKFGTLYNEHGV
+876 DHIKFGTLYNEHG
-890 AEANGAYFKYNGNLY
+890 EEETDGAYFKYNGNLY

-915 DGETATVY
+915 DGETAAEY
-923 YACIYNGE
+923 YACIYDGE
-931 SDKILSKMATM
+931 SDKVLSKMATM

-967 LNDKNSVLYGLGNSK
+967 LNDTNSILYGLGNSK

-992 KIKVATLRDL
+992 KIKVATLREL
-1002 NKWGNLGLKETDDEL
+1002 NTWGNLGMSE
-1017 KKKVYYNG
+1017 
-1025 ATIEVGDM
+1025 ATLD
-1033 KAVEFLI
+1033 
-1040 FAIKA
+1040 AIKVA
-1045 LPTL
+1045 NGGEDLTASEFFKGLKVGVDATGKPIIYFSLS

>member
-39 VNDVENYTK
+39 VNDVEKYTK

-103 TVDDKSREMLDA
+103 TVDDKSRETLGA

-141 KADIDTTSGLA
+141 KADIDTTTGLA

-164 VIDGFNALLK
+164 VIDGFNAMLK

-217 IKLEDVLPDF
+217 IKFEDVLPDF

-251 FSPKTLIA
+251 FPQKTLIA
-259 ANGTSEC
+259 ANGTSEY

-513 IMKVVSDTTAEKATD
+513 IMKVVSVTTAEKATD

-536 LSAGKEYSG
+536 LSAGKGYKG
-545 TFITAKY
+545 TFITAKDG
-552 RDKTVDEDKTVFLV
+552 DKTVYLV
-566 KYKDGLTGFGD
+566 KYKDGLAGFGD
-577 RYNITEKASNRVVV
+577 RYNITEKASNGVVV
-591 ELAKKTIGELQT
+591 ALADKTIGELQT
-603 VGIDDLINT
+603 AGIDDLINT
-612 ARLSDVMDIDGDV
+612 ALLSSVMDIDGDV
-625 FVSGDDFLSIPK
+625 FVSGDDFPSIPK
-637 EFVLD
+637 EYVLD
-642 VDAKNENGFFRLA
+642 VDANNENGFFRLA
-655 AKGEKAEYKRVYEGD
+655 TADDTAKDKYKRVYEGD

-683 NNIAARMDAVV
+683 NKIAARMDDVV
-694 NSTLLKE
+694 NRTLLKE

-709 KLRVATAADTG
+709 KLRVATAADIDNTS
-720 RKKYISL
+720 RRKYISL
-727 TDVYVDP
+727 ADVYSAP
-734 VYEATEYAGTFNV
+734 VASEYAGTFNV
-747 GYVDTDPDTDIKF
+747 GYVETDPDTDIKF

-765 TIEAGVTQYVIV
+765 TIATGVTQYVIV

-790 KTIGTLSTGVDEVV
+790 KTIGTLSTDVDEVV

-820 VKATGFDAAVATSYD
+820 VKATDFAAAVTISNE
-835 KIGQHVAYYKDG
+835 KIGQEVAYYKDG

-869 QDGTPVN
+869 QDGTPVG

-890 AEANGAYFKYNGNLY
+890 AETNGAYFKYNGNLY

-967 LNDKNSVLYGLGNSK
+967 LNDTNSILYGLGNSK

-992 KIKVATLRDL
+992 KIKKATLRDL

-1025 ATIEVGDM
+1025 AKIEVGDM

-1040 FAIKA
+1040 LAIKA

>member
-39 VNDVENYTK
+39 VNDVEKYTK

-103 TVDDKSREMLDA
+103 TVDDKSRETLGA
-115 MKVADVFKDNNLKV
+115 LKVADVFKDDNLKV
-129 VLNCFTLGDVLK
+129 VLNCLTLGDVLK
-141 KADIDTTSGLA
+141 KTGIDTTTGLA

-205 VKIGDLNSAINN
+205 VKIGDLNSAINS
-217 IKLEDVLPDF
+217 IKFEDVLPDF
-227 DRDFYAEWDY
+227 DRDFYAEWD
-237 QNNTAVLY
+237 NTGAVLY
-245 RRSRAQ
+245 KKESGGEIKLKQ
-251 FSPKTLIA
+251 LIEA
-259 ANGTSEC
+259 DGTSE
-266 FEYVSN
+266 FFKFVNTEAK
-272 DKKVSGETYYLL
+272 DPAKTYYKLNREE
-284 DADAGTIKVSDDGNW
+284 GTIKVSDDGNW
-299 KLKAGAELP
+299 ELIKELP
-308 YFKNRYDKSGNQNRF
+308 DFNNRYDISGKRNRF
-323 GIAYVVPEDSHGMTV
+323 GLAYVVLVDDNGIKITKRYADRACTVENEDGMYYFKYTKDAAG
-338 TERYDADY
+338 TNYRY
-346 STKNE
+346 
-351 SGLFYYEY
+351 
-359 DFVTATEAGV
+359 
-369 EYFYRVGAAVRTKI
+369 GAAVRTKI
-383 QDATGTEPAK
+383 EGTDPAQYK
-393 YAEIIEW
+393 EVIEW
-400 RGYVETTKAD
+400 RGYVETTD
-410 YFEAEPWKTYGY
+410 GFVNTTPETYGY
-422 SRDGKVT
+422 SSPAQYEK
-429 DEELREHPSTDSLA
+429 EELVKQENPDLIIC
-443 RYALVHVG
+443 ALVHVG

-513 IMKVVSDTTAEKATD
+513 IMKVVSVTTAEKATD

-536 LSAGKEYSG
+536 LSAGKEYKG
-545 TFITAKY
+545 TFITAKDG
-552 RDKTVDEDKTVFLV
+552 DKTVYLV
-566 KYKDGLTGFGD
+566 KYKDGLIGFGD
-577 RYNITEKASNRVVV
+577 RYNITEKASNGVVV
-591 ELAKKTIGELQT
+591 ALADKTIGELQT
-603 VGIDDLINT
+603 AGIDDLVNA
-612 ARLSDVMDIDGDV
+612 ARLSDVMDVDGDV
-625 FVSGDDFLSIPK
+625 FV
-637 EFVLD
+637 LD
-642 VDAKNENGFFRLA
+642 STADAKFILDEDAHGENGFFRLA
-655 AKGEKAEYKRVYEGD
+655 AAGETAEYKRVYEGD

-683 NNIAARMDAVV
+683 NNIAARMDDVV

-701 VVKVKERY
+701 VVDVQERY
-709 KLRVATAADTG
+709 ELRKATSAEIADNTV
-720 RKKYISL
+720 KKYFDL
-727 TDVYVDP
+727 TAIYGNETTVF
-734 VYEATEYAGTFNV
+734 EGTFNV
-747 GYVDTDPDTDIKF
+747 GYDTEDADKKDIRFVSVGDT
-760 VRARG
+760 ALPAG
-765 TIEAGVTQYVIV
+765 TTKYVIV
-777 DKASSGVLVGLQD
+777 KKASSGVLVGLQD

-820 VKATGFDAAVATSYD
+820 VKAADFDAAVATSHE

-890 AEANGAYFKYNGNLY
+890 EEADGAYFKYNGNLY
-905 KLSDYKRYKF
+905 KLSDYKRFKF
-915 DGETATVY
+915 DGETAAEY
-923 YACIYNGE
+923 YACIYEGE

-942 TVKDLADSGTMD
+942 TVQDLADNGTMD

-967 LNDKNSVLYGLGNSK
+967 LNDKNSILYGLGNSK

-992 KIKVATLRDL
+992 KIKVATLREL
-1002 NKWGNLGLKETDDEL
+1002 NAWGNLGLTEEEL
-1017 KKKVYYNG
+1017 NKTVKG
-1025 ATIEVGDM
+1025 TTIKVGDM
-1033 KAVEFLI
+1033 KAAEFLKLAI
-1040 FAIKA
+1040 QFATN
-1045 LPTL
+1045 P

>member
-103 TVDDKSREMLDA
+103 TVDDKSRETLGA
-115 MKVADVFKDNNLKV
+115 LKVADVFKDDNLKV

-141 KADIDTTSGLA
+141 KTGIDTTTGLA

-217 IKLEDVLPDF
+217 IKFEDVLPDF

-251 FSPKTLIA
+251 FPQKTLIA
-259 ANGTSEC
+259 ANGTSEY

-429 DEELREHPSTDSLA
+429 DEELREYSSTDSLA

-460 ADETLNTLDGAIGDM
+460 ADENLNTLDGAIGDM

-513 IMKVVSDTTAEKATD
+513 IMKVVSVTTAEKATD

-536 LSAGKEYSG
+536 LSAGKEYKG
-545 TFITAKY
+545 TFITAKDG
-552 RDKTVDEDKTVFLV
+552 DKTVYLV
-566 KYKDGLTGFGD
+566 KYKDGLIGFGD
-577 RYNITEKASNRVVV
+577 RYNITEKASNGVVV
-591 ELAKKTIGELQT
+591 ALADKTIGELQT
-603 VGIDDLINT
+603 AGIDDLINT
-612 ARLSDVMDIDGDV
+612 ALLSSVMDIDGDV
-625 FVSGDDFLSIPK
+625 FVSGDDFPSIPK
-637 EFVLD
+637 EYVLD
-642 VDAKNENGFFRLA
+642 GTDRNGFFRLA
-655 AKGEKAEYKRVYEGD
+655 AAGETAEYKRVYEGD

-683 NNIAARMDAVV
+683 NNIAARMDDVV

-701 VVKVKERY
+701 VVEVKERY
-709 KLRVATAADTG
+709 KLRVATAADIGNTSV
-720 RKKYISL
+720 RKYISL
-727 TDVYVDP
+727 ADVYAAP
-734 VYEATEYAGTFNV
+734 EYAGTFNV
-747 GYVDTDPDTDIKF
+747 GYVETNPDTDIKF
-760 VRARG
+760 VRATG
-765 TIEAGVTQYVIV
+765 TIATGVTQYVIV
-777 DKASSGVLVGLQD
+777 DKASSGVLVGLQN

-804 NGATLSDVL
+804 NEATLSDVL

-820 VKATGFDAAVATSYD
+820 VKATDFDAAVALSHE

-890 AEANGAYFKYNGNLY
+890 AETDGAYFKYNGNLY

-915 DGETATVY
+915 DGETAAEY
-923 YACIYNGE
+923 YACIYEGE

-992 KIKVATLRDL
+992 KIKVATLREL
-1002 NKWGNLGLKETDDEL
+1002 NAWGNLGMSETTLD
-1017 KKKVYYNG
+1017 
-1025 ATIEVGDM
+1025 
-1033 KAVEFLI
+1033 
-1040 FAIKA
+1040 AIKVA
-1045 LPTL
+1045 NGGKDLTASEFFKGLKVGVDATGKPIIYFSLS

>member
-103 TVDDKSREMLDA
+103 TVDDKSRETLGA
-115 MKVADVFKDNNLKV
+115 LKVADVFKDDNLKV

-141 KADIDTTSGLA
+141 KTGIDTTTGLA

-217 IKLEDVLPDF
+217 IKFEDVLPDF
-227 DRDFYAEWDY
+227 DRDLYTEWDY

-251 FSPKTLIA
+251 FPQKTLIA
-259 ANGTSEC
+259 ANGTSEY

-284 DADAGTIKVSDDGNW
+284 DADAGTIKVSNDGNW

-410 YFEAEPWKTYGY
+410 YFAAEPWKTYGY

-429 DEELREHPSTDSLA
+429 DEELTEYSSTDSLV
-443 RYALVHVG
+443 RYALMHVG

-513 IMKVVSDTTAEKATD
+513 IMKVVSVTTAEKATD
-528 GAYIALPA
+528 GEYIALPA
-536 LSAGKEYSG
+536 LSAGKEYKG
-545 TFITAKY
+545 TFITAKDG
-552 RDKTVDEDKTVFLV
+552 DKTVYLV
-566 KYKDGLTGFGD
+566 KYKDGLAGFGD
-577 RYNITEKASNRVVV
+577 RYNITEKASNGVVV
-591 ELAKKTIGELQT
+591 ALADKTIGELQT
-603 VGIDDLINT
+603 AGIDDLVNA
-612 ARLSDVMDIDGDV
+612 ARLSDVMDVDGDV
-625 FVSGDDFLSIPK
+625 FV
-637 EFVLD
+637 LD
-642 VDAKNENGFFRLA
+642 STADAKFILDLDAHGENGFFRLA
-655 AKGEKAEYKRVYEGD
+655 AAGETAEYKRVYEGD

-683 NNIAARMDAVV
+683 NNIAARMDDVV

-701 VVKVKERY
+701 VVEVKERY
-709 KLRVATAADTG
+709 KLKVATAADIGNTSV
-720 RKKYISL
+720 RKYISL
-727 TDVYVDP
+727 ADVYAAPD
-734 VYEATEYAGTFNV
+734 YAGTFNV
-747 GYVDTDPDTDIKF
+747 GYVETDPDTDIKF

-765 TIEAGVTQYVIV
+765 TIEASVTQYVIV

-820 VKATGFDAAVATSYD
+820 VKAADFDAAVATSHD

-860 GDYVYLDKE
+860 GDYVLLSSGYYKPTARFDKTGGSYTSSP
-869 QDGTPVN
+869 DGEWFQ
-876 DHIKFGTLYNEHGV
+876 IGTEWHNM
-890 AEANGAYFKYNGNLY
+890 N
-905 KLSDYKRYKF
+905 DYKRYKF
-915 DGETATVY
+915 DGETAAEY
-923 YACIYNGE
+923 YACIYEGE

-942 TVKDLADSGTMD
+942 TVQDLADSGTMD

-967 LNDKNSVLYGLGNSK
+967 LNDKNSILYGLGNSK

-992 KIKVATLRDL
+992 KIKVATLREL
-1002 NKWGNLGLKETDDEL
+1002 NAWGNLGMSETTLD
-1017 KKKVYYNG
+1017 
-1025 ATIEVGDM
+1025 
-1033 KAVEFLI
+1033 
-1040 FAIKA
+1040 AIKVA
-1045 LPTL
+1045 NGGEDLTASEFFKGLNARFVDGKLEIYFKFE

>member
-103 TVDDKSREMLDA
+103 TVDDKSRETLGA

-141 KADIDTTSGLA
+141 KADIDTTTGLA

-217 IKLEDVLPDF
+217 IKFEDVLPDF
-227 DRDFYAEWDY
+227 DRDFYAEWD
-237 QNNTAVLY
+237 NTGAVLY
-245 RRSRAQ
+245 KKESGGEIKLKQ
-251 FSPKTLIA
+251 LIEA
-259 ANGTSEC
+259 DGTSE
-266 FEYVSN
+266 FFKFVNTEAK
-272 DKKVSGETYYLL
+272 DPAKTYYKLNREE
-284 DADAGTIKVSDDGNW
+284 GTIKVSDDGNW
-299 KLKAGAELP
+299 ELIKELP
-308 YFKNRYDKSGNQNRF
+308 DFNNRYDISGKRNRF
-323 GIAYVVPEDSHGMTV
+323 GLAYVVLVDDNQIKITKRYADRDCTVENEDGMYYFKYTKDAAG
-338 TERYDADY
+338 TNYRY
-346 STKNE
+346 
-351 SGLFYYEY
+351 
-359 DFVTATEAGV
+359 
-369 EYFYRVGAAVRTKI
+369 GAAIRTKI
-383 QDATGTEPAK
+383 EGTDPAQYK
-393 YAEIIEW
+393 EVIEW
-400 RGYVETTKAD
+400 RGYVEATDGFVNTTP
-410 YFEAEPWKTYGY
+410 ETYGY
-422 SRDGKVT
+422 SSHAQYEK
-429 DEELREHPSTDSLA
+429 EELVKQETPDLIIC
-443 RYALVHVG
+443 ALVHVG
-451 KSEPVLKAL
+451 KSEPVLKTL

-513 IMKVVSDTTAEKATD
+513 IMKVVSVTTAEKATD

-536 LSAGKEYSG
+536 LSAGKEYKG

-552 RDKTVDEDKTVFLV
+552 RDKTIDEDKTVFLV
-566 KYKDGLTGFGD
+566 KYKKGLAFTGD
-577 RYNITEKASNRVVV
+577 RYNITEKASNGVVV
-591 ELAKKTIGELQT
+591 ALADKTIGELQT
-603 VGIDDLINT
+603 AGIDDLINT
-612 ARLSDVMDIDGDV
+612 ARLSDVMDVDGDV
-625 FVSGDDFLSIPK
+625 FV
-637 EFVLD
+637 LD
-642 VDAKNENGFFRLA
+642 STADAKFILDLDAHGENGFFRLA
-655 AKGEKAEYKRVYEGD
+655 TAGETAEYKRVYEGD
-670 GNAVVKKLSTIGV
+670 GNAVIKKLSTIGV
-683 NNIAARMDAVV
+683 NKIAARMDDVV
-694 NSTLLKE
+694 NRTLLKE
-701 VVKVKERY
+701 VVEVKERY
-709 KLRVATAADTG
+709 KLRVATAADIGNTSV
-720 RKKYISL
+720 RKYISL
-727 TDVYVDP
+727 AD
-734 VYEATEYAGTFNV
+734 VYEALAAPEYEGTFNV
-747 GYVDTDPDTDIKF
+747 GYVESDPDTDIKF

-765 TIEAGVTQYVIV
+765 TIAATVTQYVIV

-820 VKATGFDAAVATSYD
+820 VKATDFDAAVATSYD

-869 QDGTPVN
+869 QDGTPVG
-876 DHIKFGTLYNEHGV
+876 DHIKFGTLYNEHG
-890 AEANGAYFKYNGNLY
+890 EEETDGAYFKYNGNLY

-915 DGETATVY
+915 DGETAAEY
-923 YACIYNGE
+923 YACIYEGE

-967 LNDKNSVLYGLGNSK
+967 LNDKNSILYGLGNSK

-992 KIKVATLRDL
+992 KIKVATLREL
-1002 NKWGNLGLKETDDEL
+1002 NAWGNLGMSETTLD
-1017 KKKVYYNG
+1017 
-1025 ATIEVGDM
+1025 
-1033 KAVEFLI
+1033 
-1040 FAIKA
+1040 AIKA
-1045 LPTL
+1045 ANGGKDLTASEFFKGLKVGVDTTGKPIIYFSLS

>member
-103 TVDDKSREMLDA
+103 TVDDKSRETLGA
-115 MKVADVFKDNNLKV
+115 LKVADVFKDDNLKV

-141 KADIDTTSGLA
+141 KTGIDTTTGLA

-217 IKLEDVLPDF
+217 IKFEDVLPDF
-227 DRDFYAEWDY
+227 DRDLYTEWDY

-259 ANGTSEC
+259 ANGTSEY

-284 DADAGTIKVSDDGNW
+284 DADAGTIKVSDAGNW

-429 DEELREHPSTDSLA
+429 DEELTEYSSTDSLV
-443 RYALVHVG
+443 RYALMHVG

-513 IMKVVSDTTAEKATD
+513 IMKVVSVTTAEKATD

-536 LSAGKEYSG
+536 LSAGKEYKG
-545 TFITAKY
+545 TFITAKDG
-552 RDKTVDEDKTVFLV
+552 DKTVYLV
-566 KYKDGLTGFGD
+566 KYKDGLAGFGD
-577 RYNITEKASNRVVV
+577 RYNITEKASNGVVV
-591 ELAKKTIGELQT
+591 ALADKTIGELQT
-603 VGIDDLINT
+603 AGIDDLINT

-625 FVSGDDFLSIPK
+625 FV
-637 EFVLD
+637 LD
-642 VDAKNENGFFRLA
+642 STADAKFILDEDANNENGFFRLA
-655 AKGEKAEYKRVYEGD
+655 AAGETAEYKRVYEGD

-683 NNIAARMDAVV
+683 NNIAARMDDVV

-701 VVKVKERY
+701 VVEVKERY
-709 KLRVATAADTG
+709 KLKVATAADIGNTSV
-720 RKKYISL
+720 RKYISL
-727 TDVYVDP
+727 ADVYAAPD
-734 VYEATEYAGTFNV
+734 YAGTFNV
-747 GYVDTDPDTDIKF
+747 GYVETDPDTDIKF

-765 TIEAGVTQYVIV
+765 TIAAGVTQYVIV

-820 VKATGFDAAVATSYD
+820 VKAADFDAAVATSHD

-860 GDYVYLDKE
+860 GDYVLLSSGYYKPTARFDKTGGSYTSSP
-869 QDGTPVN
+869 DGEWFQ
-876 DHIKFGTLYNEHGV
+876 IGTEWHNM
-890 AEANGAYFKYNGNLY
+890 N
-905 KLSDYKRYKF
+905 DYKRFKF
-915 DGETATVY
+915 DGETASGY
-923 YACIYNGE
+923 YACIYDGE

-967 LNDKNSVLYGLGNSK
+967 LNDTNSILYGLGNSK

-992 KIKVATLRDL
+992 KIKVATLREL
-1002 NKWGNLGLKETDDEL
+1002 NAWGNLGMSETTLD
-1017 KKKVYYNG
+1017 
-1025 ATIEVGDM
+1025 
-1033 KAVEFLI
+1033 
-1040 FAIKA
+1040 AIKVA
-1045 LPTL
+1045 NGGEDLTASEFFKGLKVGVDATGKPIIYFSLS

>member
-103 TVDDKSREMLDA
+103 TVDDKSRETLGA
-115 MKVADVFKDNNLKV
+115 LKVADVFKDDNLKV

-141 KADIDTTSGLA
+141 KTGIDTTTGLA

-205 VKIGDLNSAINN
+205 MKIGDLNSAINN
-217 IKLEDVLPDF
+217 IKFEDVLPDF
-227 DRDFYAEWDY
+227 DRDFYAEWDK
-237 QNNTAVLY
+237 TGAVLY
-245 RRSRAQ
+245 KKESGGEIKLKQ
-251 FSPKTLIA
+251 LIEA
-259 ANGTSEC
+259 DGTSE
-266 FEYVSN
+266 FFKFVNTEAK
-272 DKKVSGETYYLL
+272 DPAKTYYKLNREE
-284 DADAGTIKVSDDGNW
+284 GTIKVSDDGNW
-299 KLKAGAELP
+299 ELIKELP
-308 YFKNRYDKSGNQNRF
+308 DFNNRYDISGKRNRF
-323 GIAYVVPEDSHGMTV
+323 GLAYVVLVDDNQIKITKRYADRDCTVENEDGMYYFKYTKDAAG
-338 TERYDADY
+338 TNYRY
-346 STKNE
+346 
-351 SGLFYYEY
+351 
-359 DFVTATEAGV
+359 
-369 EYFYRVGAAVRTKI
+369 GAAIRTKI
-383 QDATGTEPAK
+383 EGTDPAQYK
-393 YAEIIEW
+393 EVIEW
-400 RGYVETTKAD
+400 RGYVEATDGFVNTTP
-410 YFEAEPWKTYGY
+410 ETYGY
-422 SRDGKVT
+422 SSPAQYEK
-429 DEELREHPSTDSLA
+429 EELVKQETPDLIIC
-443 RYALVHVG
+443 ALVHVG

-475 KLGQVIEITDDSA
+475 KLGQVIEITDASA

-513 IMKVVSDTTAEKATD
+513 IMKVVSVTTAEKATD

-536 LSAGKEYSG
+536 LPAGKEYKG
-545 TFITAKY
+545 TFITAKDG
-552 RDKTVDEDKTVFLV
+552 DKTVYLV
-566 KYKDGLTGFGD
+566 KYKDGLAFTGD
-577 RYNITEKASNRVVV
+577 RYNITENASNGVVV
-591 ELAKKTIGELQT
+591 ALSEKTIGELQT
-603 VGIDDLINT
+603 AGIDDLVNA
-612 ARLSDVMDIDGDV
+612 ARLSDVMDVDGDV
-625 FVSGDDFLSIPK
+625 FV
-637 EFVLD
+637 LD
-642 VDAKNENGFFRLA
+642 STADAKFILDEDAHGENGFFRLA
-655 AKGEKAEYKRVYEGD
+655 AAGETAEYKRVYEGD

-683 NNIAARMDAVV
+683 NNIAARMDDVV

-701 VVKVKERY
+701 VVEVKERY
-709 KLRVATAADTG
+709 KLKVATAADIGNTSV
-720 RKKYISL
+720 RKYISL
-727 TDVYVDP
+727 ADVYAAP
-734 VYEATEYAGTFNV
+734 EYAGTFNV
-747 GYVDTDPDTDIKF
+747 GYVETDPDTDIKF

-765 TIEAGVTQYVIV
+765 TIAAGVTQYVIV

-820 VKATGFDAAVATSYD
+820 VKATGFAAAVATSYE

-860 GDYVYLDKE
+860 GDYVLLSSGYYKPTARFNKTGGSYTSSP
-869 QDGTPVN
+869 DGEWFQ
-876 DHIKFGTLYNEHGV
+876 IGTEWHNM
-890 AEANGAYFKYNGNLY
+890 N
-905 KLSDYKRYKF
+905 DYKRYNF
-915 DGETATVY
+915 DGETAAEY
-923 YACIYNGE
+923 YACIYEGE
-931 SDKILSKMATM
+931 SDKVLSKMATM
-942 TVKDLADSGTMD
+942 TVKDLADNGTMD

-967 LNDKNSVLYGLGNSK
+967 LNDTNSILYGLGNSK

-992 KIKVATLRDL
+992 KIKVATLREL
-1002 NKWGNLGLKETDDEL
+1002 NTWGNLGLTEEEL
-1017 KKKVYYNG
+1017 NKTVKVTG
-1025 ATIEVGDM
+1025 EKVGEM
-1033 KAVEFLI
+1033 KAADFI
-1040 FAIKA
+1040 RIAIRFA
-1045 LPTL
+1045 TE

>member
-103 TVDDKSREMLDA
+103 TVDDKSRETLGA
-115 MKVADVFKDNNLKV
+115 LKVADVFKDDNLKV

-141 KADIDTTSGLA
+141 KTGIDTTTGLA

-174 SLEINEMTIAEMQ
+174 SLELNEMTIAEMQ

-217 IKLEDVLPDF
+217 IKFEDVLPDF
-227 DRDFYAEWDY
+227 DRDLYTEWDY

-251 FSPKTLIA
+251 FPQKTLIA
-259 ANGTSEC
+259 ANGTSEY

-323 GIAYVVPEDSHGMTV
+323 GIAYVMPEDSHGMTV

-429 DEELREHPSTDSLA
+429 DEELQEHPSTDSLA
-443 RYALVHVG
+443 RYALMHVG

-460 ADETLNTLDGAIGDM
+460 ADENLNTLDGAIGDM

-513 IMKVVSDTTAEKATD
+513 IMKVVSVTTAEKATD

-536 LSAGKEYSG
+536 LSAGKEYKG
-545 TFITAKY
+545 TFITAKDG
-552 RDKTVDEDKTVFLV
+552 DKTVYLV
-566 KYKDGLTGFGD
+566 KYKDGLAGFGD
-577 RYNITEKASNRVVV
+577 RYNITEKASNGVVV
-591 ELAKKTIGELQT
+591 ALSEKTIGELQT
-603 VGIDDLINT
+603 AGIDDLVNT
-612 ARLSDVMDIDGDV
+612 ARLSDVMDVDGDV
-625 FVSGDDFLSIPK
+625 FV
-637 EFVLD
+637 LD
-642 VDAKNENGFFRLA
+642 STADAKFILDKDAHGENGFFRLA
-655 AKGEKAEYKRVYEGD
+655 AAGETAEYKRVYEGD

-683 NNIAARMDAVV
+683 NNIAARMDNVV

-701 VVKVKERY
+701 VVEVKERY
-709 KLRVATAADTG
+709 KLKVATAADIGNTSV
-720 RKKYISL
+720 RKYISL
-727 TDVYVDP
+727 ADVYAAPD
-734 VYEATEYAGTFNV
+734 YAGTFNV
-747 GYVDTDPDTDIKF
+747 GYVETDPDTDIKF

-765 TIEAGVTQYVIV
+765 TIAAGVTQYVIV
-777 DKASSGVLVGLQD
+777 DKASSGVLVGLQN

-820 VKATGFDAAVATSYD
+820 VKATDFDAAVATSYE

-860 GDYVYLDKE
+860 GDYVLLSSGYYKPTARFDKTGGSYTSSP
-869 QDGTPVN
+869 DGEWFQ
-876 DHIKFGTLYNEHGV
+876 IGTEWHNM
-890 AEANGAYFKYNGNLY
+890 N
-905 KLSDYKRYKF
+905 DYKRFKF
-915 DGETATVY
+915 DGETAAEY
-923 YACIYNGE
+923 YACIYDGE

-967 LNDKNSVLYGLGNSK
+967 LNDTNSILYGLGNSK

-992 KIKVATLRDL
+992 KIKVATLREL
-1002 NKWGNLGLKETDDEL
+1002 NTWGNLGLTEEEL
-1017 KKKVYYNG
+1017 NKTVKGTTKK
-1025 ATIEVGDM
+1025 VGDM
-1033 KAVEFLI
+1033 KAAEFLKLAI
-1040 FAIKA
+1040 QFATN
-1045 LPTL
+1045 P

>member
-103 TVDDKSREMLDA
+103 TVDDKSRETLGA

-141 KADIDTTSGLA
+141 KADINTTTGLA

-217 IKLEDVLPDF
+217 IKFEDVLPDF

-259 ANGTSEC
+259 ANGTSEY

-323 GIAYVVPEDSHGMTV
+323 GNTYVVPEDSHGMTV

-443 RYALVHVG
+443 RYALMHVG
-451 KSEPVLKAL
+451 KSEPVLKEL

-513 IMKVVSDTTAEKATD
+513 IMKVVSVTTAEKATDD

-536 LSAGKEYSG
+536 GKYEG
-545 TFITAKY
+545 TFIKAKDG
-552 RDKTVDEDKTVFLV
+552 DKDVYLV

-577 RYNITEKASNRVVV
+577 RYNITEKASNGVVV
-591 ELAKKTIGELQT
+591 ALADKTIGELQT
-603 VGIDDLINT
+603 AGIDDLVNT

-625 FVSGDDFLSIPK
+625 FVLDSTADAKFI
-637 EFVLD
+637 LD
-642 VDAKNENGFFRLA
+642 VDANNKNGFFRLA
-655 AKGEKAEYKRVYEGD
+655 TAGETAEYKRVYEGD

-683 NNIAARMDAVV
+683 NNIAARMDDVV

-709 KLRVATAADTG
+709 KLRVATATDIGNTSV
-720 RKKYISL
+720 RKYISL
-727 TDVYVDP
+727 ADVYAAP
-734 VYEATEYAGTFNV
+734 EYAGTFNV
-747 GYVDTDPDTDIKF
+747 GYVETAPDTDIKF
-760 VRARG
+760 VRATG
-765 TIEAGVTQYVIV
+765 TIATGVTQYVIV

-820 VKATGFDAAVATSYD
+820 VKATDFDAAVALSHE

-890 AEANGAYFKYNGNLY
+890 AEADGAYFKYNGNLY

-915 DGETATVY
+915 DGETATEY

-982 ISSIEAEVSD
+982 ISSIEAEVTD
-992 KIKVATLRDL
+992 KIKDATLREL
-1002 NKWGNLGLKETDDEL
+1002 NAWGNLGLTEEEL
-1017 KKKVYYNG
+1017 NKTVRG
-1025 ATIEVGDM
+1025 TTIKVGDM
-1033 KAVEFLI
+1033 KAAEFLKLAI
-1040 FAIKA
+1040 QFATN
-1045 LPTL
+1045 P

>member
-9 LTFILGL
+9 LTFILGI

-103 TVDDKSREMLDA
+103 TVDDKSRETLGA
-115 MKVADVFKDNNLKV
+115 LKVADVFKDDNLKV

-141 KADIDTTSGLA
+141 KTGIDTTTGLA

-174 SLEINEMTIAEMQ
+174 SLELNEMTIAEMQ

-217 IKLEDVLPDF
+217 IKFEDVLPDF
-227 DRDFYAEWDY
+227 DRDLYTEWDY

-251 FSPKTLIA
+251 FPQKTLIA
-259 ANGTSEC
+259 ANGTSEY

-284 DADAGTIKVSDDGNW
+284 DADAGTIKVSDAGNW

-429 DEELREHPSTDSLA
+429 DEELTEYSSTDSLV
-443 RYALVHVG
+443 RYALMHVG

-460 ADETLNTLDGAIGDM
+460 ADETLNTLDSAIGDM

-513 IMKVVSDTTAEKATD
+513 IMKVVSVTTAEKATD
-528 GAYIALPA
+528 GEYIALPA
-536 LSAGKEYSG
+536 LSAGKEYKG
-545 TFITAKY
+545 TFITAKDG
-552 RDKTVDEDKTVFLV
+552 DKTVYLV
-566 KYKDGLTGFGD
+566 KYKDGLAGFGD
-577 RYNITEKASNRVVV
+577 RYNITEKASNGVVV
-591 ELAKKTIGELQT
+591 ALSEKTIGELQT
-603 VGIDDLINT
+603 AGIDDLVNT
-612 ARLSDVMDIDGDV
+612 ARLSDVMDVDGDV
-625 FVSGDDFLSIPK
+625 FV
-637 EFVLD
+637 LD
-642 VDAKNENGFFRLA
+642 STADAKFILDEDANNENGFFRLA
-655 AKGEKAEYKRVYEGD
+655 AAGETAEYKRVYEGD
-670 GNAVVKKLSTIGV
+670 GNAVIKKLSTIGV
-683 NNIAARMDAVV
+683 NNIAARMDDVV

-701 VVKVKERY
+701 VVEVKERY
-709 KLRVATAADTG
+709 KLKVATAADIGNTSV
-720 RKKYISL
+720 RKYISL
-727 TDVYVDP
+727 ADVYAVP
-734 VYEATEYAGTFNV
+734 EYAGTFNV
-747 GYVDTDPDTDIKF
+747 GYVETDPDTDIKF

-765 TIEAGVTQYVIV
+765 TIAAGVTQYVIV

-804 NGATLSDVL
+804 NRATLSDVL

-820 VKATGFDAAVATSYD
+820 VKAADFDAAVATSHD

-860 GDYVYLDKE
+860 GDYVLLSSGYYKPTARFDKTGE
-869 QDGTPVN
+869 SYTSSPDGEWFQ
-876 DHIKFGTLYNEHGV
+876 IGTEWHNM
-890 AEANGAYFKYNGNLY
+890 N
-905 KLSDYKRYKF
+905 DYKRFKF
-915 DGETATVY
+915 DGETAAEY
-923 YACIYNGE
+923 YACIYDGE

-967 LNDKNSVLYGLGNSK
+967 LNDTNSILYGLGNSK

-992 KIKVATLRDL
+992 KIKVATLREL
-1002 NKWGNLGLKETDDEL
+1002 NTWGNLGLTEEEL
-1017 KKKVYYNG
+1017 NKTVKGTTKK
-1025 ATIEVGDM
+1025 VGDM
-1033 KAVEFLI
+1033 KAAEFLKLAI
-1040 FAIKA
+1040 QFATN
-1045 LPTL
+1045 P

>member
-103 TVDDKSREMLDA
+103 TVDDKSRETLGA
-115 MKVADVFKDNNLKV
+115 LKVADVFKDDNLKV

-141 KADIDTTSGLA
+141 KTGIDTTTGLA

-217 IKLEDVLPDF
+217 IKFEDVLPDF
-227 DRDFYAEWDY
+227 DRDLYTEWDY

-251 FSPKTLIA
+251 FPQKTLIA
-259 ANGTSEC
+259 ANGTSEY

-284 DADAGTIKVSDDGNW
+284 DADAGTIKVSDAGNW

-429 DEELREHPSTDSLA
+429 DEELQEHPSTDSLA
-443 RYALVHVG
+443 RYALMHVG

-513 IMKVVSDTTAEKATD
+513 IMKVVSVTTAEKATD
-528 GAYIALPA
+528 GEYIALPA
-536 LSAGKEYSG
+536 LSAGKEYKG
-545 TFITAKY
+545 TFITAKEG
-552 RDKTVDEDKTVFLV
+552 DKTVYLV

-577 RYNITEKASNRVVV
+577 RYNITEKASNGVVV
-591 ELAKKTIGELQT
+591 ALADKTIGELQT
-603 VGIDDLINT
+603 AGIDDLVNT
-612 ARLSDVMDIDGDV
+612 ARLSDVMDVDGDV
-625 FVSGDDFLSIPK
+625 FV
-637 EFVLD
+637 LD
-642 VDAKNENGFFRLA
+642 STADAKFILDKDAHGENGFFRLA
-655 AKGEKAEYKRVYEGD
+655 AAGETAEYKRVYEGD

-683 NNIAARMDAVV
+683 NNIAARMDDVV

-701 VVKVKERY
+701 VVEVKERY
-709 KLRVATAADTG
+709 KLRVATAADIG
-720 RKKYISL
+720 NRYISL
-727 TDVYVDP
+727 ADVYTAP
-734 VYEATEYAGTFNV
+734 AASEYAGTFNV
-747 GYVDTDPDTDIKF
+747 GYVETDPDTDIKF

-765 TIEAGVTQYVIV
+765 TIAAGVTQYVIV

-820 VKATGFDAAVATSYD
+820 VKATGFDAAVALSHEKT
-835 KIGQHVAYYKDG
+835 GQHVAYYKDG

-860 GDYVYLDKE
+860 GEYVKV
-869 QDGTPVN
+869 DGKYV
-876 DHIKFGTLYNEHGV
+876 KFGALYQYDTESAMWKQSIEGTHFLYNGE
-890 AEANGAYFKYNGNLY
+890 YK

-915 DGETATVY
+915 DGETAAVY
-923 YACIYNGE
+923 YACIYDGE

-967 LNDKNSVLYGLGNSK
+967 LNDTNSILYGLGNSK

-992 KIKVATLRDL
+992 KIKVATLREL
-1002 NKWGNLGLKETDDEL
+1002 NTWGNLGMSE
-1017 KKKVYYNG
+1017 
-1025 ATIEVGDM
+1025 ATLD
-1033 KAVEFLI
+1033 
-1040 FAIKA
+1040 AIKVA
-1045 LPTL
+1045 NGGEDLTASEFFKGLNARFVDGKLEIYFKFE

>member
-103 TVDDKSREMLDA
+103 TVDDKSRETLGA
-115 MKVADVFKDNNLKV
+115 LKVADVFKDDNLKV

-141 KADIDTTSGLA
+141 KTGIDTTTGLA

-174 SLEINEMTIAEMQ
+174 SLELNEMTIAEMQ

-217 IKLEDVLPDF
+217 IKFEDVLPDF
-227 DRDFYAEWDY
+227 DRDLYTEWDY

-251 FSPKTLIA
+251 FPQKTLIA
-259 ANGTSEC
+259 ANGTSEY

-284 DADAGTIKVSDDGNW
+284 DADAGTIKVSDAGNW

-429 DEELREHPSTDSLA
+429 DEELQEHPSTDSLA
-443 RYALVHVG
+443 RYALMHVG

-513 IMKVVSDTTAEKATD
+513 IMKVVSVTTAEKATD

-536 LSAGKEYSG
+536 LSAGKEYKG
-545 TFITAKY
+545 TFITAKDG
-552 RDKTVDEDKTVFLV
+552 DKTVYLV
-566 KYKDGLTGFGD
+566 KYKDGLAGFGD
-577 RYNITEKASNRVVV
+577 IYNITEKASNGVVV
-591 ELAKKTIGELQT
+591 ALADKTIGELQT
-603 VGIDDLINT
+603 AGIDDLVNA
-612 ARLSDVMDIDGDV
+612 ARLSDVMDVDGDV
-625 FVSGDDFLSIPK
+625 FV
-637 EFVLD
+637 LD
-642 VDAKNENGFFRLA
+642 STADAKFILDEDANNENGFFRLA
-655 AKGEKAEYKRVYEGD
+655 AAGETAEYKRVYEGD

-683 NNIAARMDAVV
+683 NNIAARMDDVV

-701 VVKVKERY
+701 VVEVKERY
-709 KLRVATAADTG
+709 KLKVATAADIGNTSV
-720 RKKYISL
+720 RKYISL
-727 TDVYVDP
+727 ADVYAAP
-734 VYEATEYAGTFNV
+734 YYAGTFNV
-747 GYVDTDPDTDIKF
+747 GYVETDPDTDIKF

-765 TIEAGVTQYVIV
+765 TIEASVTQYVIV

-820 VKATGFDAAVATSYD
+820 VKAADFDAAVATSHD

-860 GDYVYLDKE
+860 GDYVLLSSGYYKPTARFDKTGGSYTSSP
-869 QDGTPVN
+869 DGEWFQ
-876 DHIKFGTLYNEHGV
+876 IGTEWHNM
-890 AEANGAYFKYNGNLY
+890 N
-905 KLSDYKRYKF
+905 DYKRYKF
-915 DGETATVY
+915 DGETAAEY
-923 YACIYNGE
+923 YACIYEGE

-942 TVKDLADSGTMD
+942 TVQDLADSGTMD

-967 LNDKNSVLYGLGNSK
+967 LNDKNSILYGLGNSK

-992 KIKVATLRDL
+992 KIKVATLREL
-1002 NKWGNLGLKETDDEL
+1002 NAWGNLGMSETTLD
-1017 KKKVYYNG
+1017 
-1025 ATIEVGDM
+1025 
-1033 KAVEFLI
+1033 
-1040 FAIKA
+1040 AIKVA
-1045 LPTL
+1045 NGGEDLTASEFFKGLKVGVDATGKPIIYFSLS

>member
-103 TVDDKSREMLDA
+103 TVDDKSRETLGA
-115 MKVADVFKDNNLKV
+115 MKVADVFKGDNLKV
-129 VLNCFTLGDVLK
+129 VLNCLTLGDVLK
-141 KADIDTTSGLA
+141 KTGIDTTSGLA

-205 VKIGDLNSAINN
+205 VKIGDLNSAINS
-217 IKLEDVLPDF
+217 IKFEDVLPDF

-251 FSPKTLIA
+251 FPQKTLIA
-259 ANGTSEC
+259 ANGTSEY

-308 YFKNRYDKSGNQNRF
+308 NFKNRYDKSGNQNRF

-429 DEELREHPSTDSLA
+429 DEELQEHPSTDSLA

-513 IMKVVSDTTAEKATD
+513 IMKVVSVTTAEKATD

-536 LSAGKEYSG
+536 LSAGKEYKG
-545 TFITAKY
+545 TFITAKDG
-552 RDKTVDEDKTVFLV
+552 DKTVYLV
-566 KYKDGLTGFGD
+566 KYKDGLIGFGD
-577 RYNITEKASNRVVV
+577 RYNITEKASNGVVV
-591 ELAKKTIGELQT
+591 ALADKTIGELQT
-603 VGIDDLINT
+603 AGIDDLVNA
-612 ARLSDVMDIDGDV
+612 ARLSDVMDVDGDV
-625 FVSGDDFLSIPK
+625 FV
-637 EFVLD
+637 LD
-642 VDAKNENGFFRLA
+642 STADAKFILDEDAHGENGFFRLA
-655 AKGEKAEYKRVYEGD
+655 AAGETAEYKRVYEGD

-683 NNIAARMDAVV
+683 NNIAARMDDVV

-701 VVKVKERY
+701 VVEVKERY
-709 KLRVATAADTG
+709 KLRVATAADIGNTSV
-720 RKKYISL
+720 RKYISL
-727 TDVYVDP
+727 ADVYA
-734 VYEATEYAGTFNV
+734 ETAEYAGTFNV
-747 GYVDTDPDTDIKF
+747 GYVETDPDADIKF
-760 VRARG
+760 VRATG
-765 TIEAGVTQYVIV
+765 TIAAGVTQYVIV

-820 VKATGFDAAVATSYD
+820 VKATGFDAAVALSYE

-890 AEANGAYFKYNGNLY
+890 AETNGAYFKYNGNLY

-923 YACIYNGE
+923 YACIYEGE

-967 LNDKNSVLYGLGNSK
+967 LNDTNSVLYGLGNSK

-992 KIKVATLRDL
+992 KIKVATLREL
-1002 NKWGNLGLKETDDEL
+1002 NAWGNLGLTEEEL
-1017 KKKVYYNG
+1017 NKTVKGMGIK
-1025 ATIEVGDM
+1025 AGDM
-1033 KAVEFLI
+1033 KAADFI
-1040 FAIKA
+1040 RIAIRLA
-1045 LPTL
+1045 TE

>member
-9 LTFILGL
+9 LTFILGI

-103 TVDDKSREMLDA
+103 TMDDKSRETLGA
-115 MKVADVFKDNNLKV
+115 LKVADVFKDDNLKV

-141 KADIDTTSGLA
+141 KTGIDTTTGLA

-217 IKLEDVLPDF
+217 IKFEDVLPDF
-227 DRDFYAEWDY
+227 DRDLYTEWDY

-251 FSPKTLIA
+251 FPQKTLIA
-259 ANGTSEC
+259 ANGTSEY

-284 DADAGTIKVSDDGNW
+284 DADAGTIKVSDAGNW

-429 DEELREHPSTDSLA
+429 DEELQEHPSTDSLA
-443 RYALVHVG
+443 RYALMHVG

-513 IMKVVSDTTAEKATD
+513 IMKVVSVTTAEKATD

-536 LSAGKEYSG
+536 LSAGKEYKG
-545 TFITAKY
+545 TFITAKDG
-552 RDKTVDEDKTVFLV
+552 DKIVYIV
-566 KYKDGLTGFGD
+566 KYKDGLAGFGD
-577 RYNITEKASNRVVV
+577 RYNIAEKASNGVVV
-591 ELAKKTIGELQT
+591 ALADKTIGELQT
-603 VGIDDLINT
+603 AGIDDLVNT
-612 ARLSDVMDIDGDV
+612 ARLSDVMDVDGDV
-625 FVSGDDFLSIPK
+625 FV
-637 EFVLD
+637 LD
-642 VDAKNENGFFRLA
+642 STADAKFILDEDANNENGFFRLA
-655 AKGEKAEYKRVYEGD
+655 AAGETAEYKRVYEGD

-683 NNIAARMDAVV
+683 NNIAARMDNVV

-701 VVKVKERY
+701 VVEVKERY
-709 KLRVATAADTG
+709 KLRVATAAEKGNTSV
-720 RKKYISL
+720 RKYISL
-727 TDVYVDP
+727 ADVYSAP
-734 VYEATEYAGTFNV
+734 VAPEYAGTFNV
-747 GYVDTDPDTDIKF
+747 GYVENDPDTDIKF

-765 TIEAGVTQYVIV
+765 TATGVTQYVIV

-820 VKATGFDAAVATSYD
+820 VKATDFDAAVATSYD

-890 AEANGAYFKYNGNLY
+890 AETNGAYFKYNGNLY

-915 DGETATVY
+915 DGETATEY
-923 YACIYNGE
+923 YACIYDGE

-954 KIVKDMRIGDVME
+954 KIVKDMHIGDVME
-967 LNDKNSVLYGLGNSK
+967 LNDTNSILYGLGNSK

-1025 ATIEVGDM
+1025 ATIEVGNM

-1040 FAIKA
+1040 LAIKA
-1045 LPTL
+1045 LPPTL

>member
-103 TVDDKSREMLDA
+103 TVDDKSRETLGA
-115 MKVADVFKDNNLKV
+115 LKVADVFKDDNLKV

-141 KADIDTTSGLA
+141 KTGIDTTTGLA

-174 SLEINEMTIAEMQ
+174 SLELNEMTIAEMQ

-217 IKLEDVLPDF
+217 IKFEDVLPDF
-227 DRDFYAEWDY
+227 DRDLYTEWDY
-237 QNNTAVLY
+237 QNDTAVLY

-259 ANGTSEC
+259 ANGTSEY

-284 DADAGTIKVSDDGNW
+284 DADAGTIKVSDAGNW

-410 YFEAEPWKTYGY
+410 YFAAEPWKTYGY

-429 DEELREHPSTDSLA
+429 DEELQEHPSTDSLA
-443 RYALVHVG
+443 RYALMHVG

-513 IMKVVSDTTAEKATD
+513 IMKVVSVTTAEKATD
-528 GAYIALPA
+528 GEYIALPA
-536 LSAGKEYSG
+536 LSAGKEYKG
-545 TFITAKY
+545 TFITAKEG
-552 RDKTVDEDKTVFLV
+552 DKTVYLV
-566 KYKDGLTGFGD
+566 KYKDGLAGFGD
-577 RYNITEKASNRVVV
+577 RYNITEKASNGVVV
-591 ELAKKTIGELQT
+591 ALADKTIGELQT
-603 VGIDDLINT
+603 AGIDDLINT
-612 ARLSDVMDIDGDV
+612 ALLSNVMDIDGDV
-625 FVSGDDFLSIPK
+625 FV
-637 EFVLD
+637 LD
-642 VDAKNENGFFRLA
+642 STADAKFILDEDAHGENGFFRLA
-655 AKGEKAEYKRVYEGD
+655 AAGESAEYKRVYEGD

-683 NNIAARMDAVV
+683 NNIAARMDNVV

-701 VVKVKERY
+701 VVEVKERY
-709 KLRVATAADTG
+709 KLRVATAADIGNTSV
-720 RKKYISL
+720 RKYISL
-727 TDVYVDP
+727 ADVY
-734 VYEATEYAGTFNV
+734 AALEYAGTFNV
-747 GYVDTDPDTDIKF
+747 GYEETDPDKDIKF

-765 TIEAGVTQYVIV
+765 TIAAGVTQYVIV

-820 VKATGFDAAVATSYD
+820 VKAADFDAAVATSYE

-890 AEANGAYFKYNGNLY
+890 AETNGAYFKYNGNLY

-915 DGETATVY
+915 DGETAAEY
-923 YACIYNGE
+923 YACIYDGE

-942 TVKDLADSGTMD
+942 TVKNLADSGTMD

-967 LNDKNSVLYGLGNSK
+967 LNDTNSILYGLGNSK

-992 KIKVATLRDL
+992 KIKVATLREL
-1002 NKWGNLGLKETDDEL
+1002 NAWGNLGMSETTLDAII
-1017 KKKVYYNG
+1017 VANG
-1025 ATIEVGDM
+1025 GKDLTAS
-1033 KAVEFLI
+1033 EFFKGLNARFVDGKLEI
-1040 FAIKA
+1040 YFKFE
-1045 LPTL
+1045 

>member
-103 TVDDKSREMLDA
+103 TVDDKSRETLGA
-115 MKVADVFKDNNLKV
+115 LKVADVFKDDNLKV

-141 KADIDTTSGLA
+141 KTGIDTTTGLA

-205 VKIGDLNSAINN
+205 VKIGDLNSAIND
-217 IKLEDVLPDF
+217 IKFEDVLPDF
-227 DRDFYAEWDY
+227 DRDFYVEWDK
-237 QNNTAVLY
+237 TGAVLY
-245 RRSRAQ
+245 KKESGGEIKLKQ
-251 FSPKTLIA
+251 LIEA
-259 ANGTSEC
+259 DGTSE
-266 FEYVSN
+266 FFKFVNTEAK
-272 DKKVSGETYYLL
+272 DPAKTYYKLNREE
-284 DADAGTIKVSDDGNW
+284 GTIKVSDDGNW
-299 KLKAGAELP
+299 ELIKELP
-308 YFKNRYDKSGNQNRF
+308 DFNNRYDISGKRNRF
-323 GIAYVVPEDSHGMTV
+323 GLAYVVLVDDNQIKITKRYADRDCTVENEDGMYYFKYTKDAAG
-338 TERYDADY
+338 TNYRY
-346 STKNE
+346 
-351 SGLFYYEY
+351 
-359 DFVTATEAGV
+359 
-369 EYFYRVGAAVRTKI
+369 GAAVRTKI

-429 DEELREHPSTDSLA
+429 DEELTEYSSTDSLV
-443 RYALVHVG
+443 RYALMHVG

-475 KLGQVIEITDDSA
+475 KLGQVIEITDASA

-513 IMKVVSDTTAEKATD
+513 IMKVVSVTTAEKATD

-536 LSAGKEYSG
+536 LSAGKEYKG
-545 TFITAKY
+545 TFITAKDG
-552 RDKTVDEDKTVFLV
+552 DKTVYLV
-566 KYKDGLTGFGD
+566 KYKDGLAFTGD
-577 RYNITEKASNRVVV
+577 RYNITEKASNGVVV
-591 ELAKKTIGELQT
+591 ALSEKTIGELQT
-603 VGIDDLINT
+603 AGIDDLVNT
-612 ARLSDVMDIDGDV
+612 ALLSSVMDIDGDV
-625 FVSGDDFLSIPK
+625 FVSGDDFSSIPK
-637 EFVLD
+637 EYVLD
-642 VDAKNENGFFRLA
+642 GTDRNGFFRLA
-655 AKGEKAEYKRVYEGD
+655 AKGEEAEYKRVYEGD

-683 NNIAARMDAVV
+683 NNIAARMDDVV

-701 VVKVKERY
+701 VVEVKERN
-709 KLRVATAADTG
+709 KLKVATAADIGNTSV
-720 RKKYISL
+720 RKYISL
-727 TDVYVDP
+727 ADVYAAP
-734 VYEATEYAGTFNV
+734 EYAGTFNV
-747 GYVDTDPDTDIKF
+747 GYVETDPDTDIKF

-765 TIEAGVTQYVIV
+765 TIAAGVTQYVIV

-820 VKATGFDAAVATSYD
+820 VKAPGFDAAVALSHEKT
-835 KIGQHVAYYKDG
+835 GQHVAYYKDG

-869 QDGTPVN
+869 QNGTQVN

-890 AEANGAYFKYNGNLY
+890 EETNGAYFKYNGNLY

-915 DGETATVY
+915 DGETAAEY

-942 TVKDLADSGTMD
+942 TVKDLADNGTMD

-967 LNDKNSVLYGLGNSK
+967 LNDKNSVLYELGNSK
-982 ISSIEAEVSD
+982 ISSIEAEVTD
-992 KIKVATLRDL
+992 KIKVATIRDL
-1002 NKWGNLGLKETDDEL
+1002 NKWGSLGLTEEEL
-1017 KKKVYYNG
+1017 NKTVKVTGKKVG
-1025 ATIEVGDM
+1025 EM
-1033 KAVEFLI
+1033 KAADFI
-1040 FAIKA
+1040 RIAIRFA
-1045 LPTL
+1045 TE

>member
-103 TVDDKSREMLDA
+103 TVDDKSRETLGA
-115 MKVADVFKDNNLKV
+115 LKVADVFKDDNLKV

-141 KADIDTTSGLA
+141 KTGIDTTTGLA
-152 SKPIVQEHISEP
+152 SKPLVQEHISEP

-174 SLEINEMTIAEMQ
+174 SLELNEMTIAEMQ

-217 IKLEDVLPDF
+217 IKFEDVLPDF
-227 DRDFYAEWDY
+227 DRDFYAEWD
-237 QNNTAVLY
+237 NTGAVLY
-245 RRSRAQ
+245 KKESGGEIKLKQ
-251 FSPKTLIA
+251 LIEA
-259 ANGTSEC
+259 DGTSE
-266 FEYVSN
+266 FFKFVNTEAK
-272 DKKVSGETYYLL
+272 DPAKTYYKLNREE
-284 DADAGTIKVSDDGNW
+284 GTIKVSDDGNW
-299 KLKAGAELP
+299 ELIKELP
-308 YFKNRYDKSGNQNRF
+308 DFNNRYDISGKRNRF
-323 GIAYVVPEDSHGMTV
+323 GLAYVVLVDDNQIKITKRYADRDCTIENEDGMYYFKYTKDAAG
-338 TERYDADY
+338 TNYRY
-346 STKNE
+346 
-351 SGLFYYEY
+351 
-359 DFVTATEAGV
+359 
-369 EYFYRVGAAVRTKI
+369 GAAIRTKI
-383 QDATGTEPAK
+383 EGTDPAQYK
-393 YAEIIEW
+393 EVIEW
-400 RGYVETTKAD
+400 RGYVEATDGFVNTTP
-410 YFEAEPWKTYGY
+410 ETYGY
-422 SRDGKVT
+422 SSPAQYEK
-429 DEELREHPSTDSLA
+429 EELVKQETPDLIIC
-443 RYALVHVG
+443 ALVHVG

-513 IMKVVSDTTAEKATD
+513 IMKVVSVTTAEKATD

-536 LSAGKEYSG
+536 LSAGKEYKG
-545 TFITAKY
+545 TFITAKDG
-552 RDKTVDEDKTVFLV
+552 DKDVYLV
-566 KYKDGLTGFGD
+566 KYKDGLVGFGD
-577 RYNITEKASNRVVV
+577 RYNIREKASNGVVV
-591 ELAKKTIGELQT
+591 ALADKTIGELQT
-603 VGIDDLINT
+603 AGIDDLINT
-612 ARLSDVMDIDGDV
+612 ALLSGVMDIDGDV
-625 FVSGDDFLSIPK
+625 FVSDSTA
-637 EFVLD
+637 
-642 VDAKNENGFFRLA
+642 DAKFILDEDAHGENGFFRLA
-655 AKGEKAEYKRVYEGD
+655 AAGETAEYKRVYEGD

-683 NNIAARMDAVV
+683 NNIAARMDDVV

-701 VVKVKERY
+701 VVEVKERY
-709 KLRVATAADTG
+709 KLKVATATEIGDTSV
-720 RKKYISL
+720 RKYISL
-727 TDVYVDP
+727 TDVYA
-734 VYEATEYAGTFNV
+734 ATDYAGTFNV
-747 GYVDTDPDTDIKF
+747 GYVETDPDTDIKF
-760 VRARG
+760 VRATG
-765 TIEAGVTQYVIV
+765 TISEGVTQYVIV

-804 NGATLSDVL
+804 NNAKLSDVL

-820 VKATGFDAAVATSYD
+820 VKATDFDEAVAISHD
-835 KIGQHVAYYKDG
+835 KIGQSVAYYKDG

-860 GDYVYLDKE
+860 GDYVRLSS
-869 QDGTPVN
+869 G
-876 DHIKFGTLYNEHGV
+876 
-890 AEANGAYFKYNGNLY
+890 YFKPTSRFNKIGGSYTSSPDGEWFQIGTEWHNMN
-905 KLSDYKRYKF
+905 DYKRYKF
-915 DGETATVY
+915 DGENEEY
-923 YACIYNGE
+923 YACIYDGE

-967 LNDKNSVLYGLGNSK
+967 LNDKNSILYGLGNSK

-992 KIKVATLRDL
+992 KIKDATLREL
-1002 NKWGNLGLKETDDEL
+1002 NTWGNLGMSE
-1017 KKKVYYNG
+1017 
-1025 ATIEVGDM
+1025 ATLD
-1033 KAVEFLI
+1033 
-1040 FAIKA
+1040 AIKVA
-1045 LPTL
+1045 NGGEDLTASEFFKGLNVRFVDGKLEIYFKFE

>member
-9 LTFILGL
+9 LTFILGI

-103 TVDDKSREMLDA
+103 TVDDKSRETLGA
-115 MKVADVFKDNNLKV
+115 LKVADVFKDDNLKV

-141 KADIDTTSGLA
+141 KTGIDTTTGLA

-217 IKLEDVLPDF
+217 IKFEDVLPDF
-227 DRDFYAEWDY
+227 DRDLYTEWDY

-251 FSPKTLIA
+251 FPQKTLIA
-259 ANGTSEC
+259 ANGTSEY

-284 DADAGTIKVSDDGNW
+284 DADAGTIKVSDAGNW

-359 DFVTATEAGV
+359 DFVTATEAGI

-429 DEELREHPSTDSLA
+429 DEELTEYSSTDSLV
-443 RYALVHVG
+443 RYALMHVG

-513 IMKVVSDTTAEKATD
+513 IMKVVSVTTAEKATD
-528 GAYIALPA
+528 GEYIALPA
-536 LSAGKEYSG
+536 LSAGKEYKG
-545 TFITAKY
+545 TFITAKDG
-552 RDKTVDEDKTVFLV
+552 DKTVYLV
-566 KYKDGLTGFGD
+566 KYKDGLAGFGD
-577 RYNITEKASNRVVV
+577 RYNITEKASNGVVV
-591 ELAKKTIGELQT
+591 ALADKTIGELQT
-603 VGIDDLINT
+603 AGIDDLVNA
-612 ARLSDVMDIDGDV
+612 ARLSDVMDVDGDV
-625 FVSGDDFLSIPK
+625 FV
-637 EFVLD
+637 LD
-642 VDAKNENGFFRLA
+642 STADAKFILDEDAHGENGFFRLA
-655 AKGEKAEYKRVYEGD
+655 AAGETAEYKRVYEGD
-670 GNAVVKKLSTIGV
+670 GNAVIKKLSTIGV
-683 NNIAARMDAVV
+683 NNIAARMDDVV

-701 VVKVKERY
+701 VVEVKERY
-709 KLRVATAADTG
+709 KLKVATAADIGNTSV
-720 RKKYISL
+720 RKYISL
-727 TDVYVDP
+727 ADVYAAP
-734 VYEATEYAGTFNV
+734 EYAGTFNV
-747 GYVDTDPDTDIKF
+747 GYVETDPDTDIKF

-765 TIEAGVTQYVIV
+765 TIAAGVTQYVIV

-804 NGATLSDVL
+804 NRATLSDVL

-820 VKATGFDAAVATSYD
+820 VKAADFDAAVATSHD

-860 GDYVYLDKE
+860 GDYVLLSSGYYKPTARFDKTGGSYTSSP
-869 QDGTPVN
+869 DGEWFQ
-876 DHIKFGTLYNEHGV
+876 IGTEWHNM
-890 AEANGAYFKYNGNLY
+890 N
-905 KLSDYKRYKF
+905 DYKRFKF
-915 DGETATVY
+915 DGETAAEY
-923 YACIYNGE
+923 YACIYDGE

-967 LNDKNSVLYGLGNSK
+967 LNDTNSILYGLGNSK

-992 KIKVATLRDL
+992 KIKVATLREL
-1002 NKWGNLGLKETDDEL
+1002 NTWGNLGLTEEEL
-1017 KKKVYYNG
+1017 NKTVKGTTKK
-1025 ATIEVGDM
+1025 VGDM
-1033 KAVEFLI
+1033 KAAEFLKLAI
-1040 FAIKA
+1040 QFA
-1045 LPTL
+1045 TNS

>member
-39 VNDVENYTK
+39 VNDVEKYTK

-103 TVDDKSREMLDA
+103 TVDDKSRETLGA
-115 MKVADVFKDNNLKV
+115 LKVADVFKGDNLKV

-141 KADIDTTSGLA
+141 KTGIDTTSGLA

-217 IKLEDVLPDF
+217 IKFEDVLPDF
-227 DRDFYAEWDY
+227 DRDFYAEWD
-237 QNNTAVLY
+237 NTGAVLY
-245 RRSRAQ
+245 KKESGGEIKLKQ
-251 FSPKTLIA
+251 LIEA
-259 ANGTSEC
+259 DGTSE
-266 FEYVSN
+266 FFKFVNTEAK
-272 DKKVSGETYYLL
+272 DPAKTYYKLNREE
-284 DADAGTIKVSDDGNW
+284 GTIKVSDDGNW
-299 KLKAGAELP
+299 ELIKELP
-308 YFKNRYDKSGNQNRF
+308 DFNNRYDISGKRNRF
-323 GIAYVVPEDSHGMTV
+323 GLAYVVLVDDNQIKITKRYADRACTVENEDGMYYFKYTKDAAG
-338 TERYDADY
+338 TNYRY
-346 STKNE
+346 
-351 SGLFYYEY
+351 
-359 DFVTATEAGV
+359 
-369 EYFYRVGAAVRTKI
+369 GAAIRTKI
-383 QDATGTEPAK
+383 EGTDPAQYK
-393 YAEIIEW
+393 EVIEW
-400 RGYVETTKAD
+400 RGYVEATDGFVNTTP
-410 YFEAEPWKTYGY
+410 ETYGY
-422 SRDGKVT
+422 SSLAQYEK
-429 DEELREHPSTDSLA
+429 EELVKQETSDLIIC
-443 RYALVHVG
+443 ALVHVG

-513 IMKVVSDTTAEKATD
+513 IMKVVSVTTAEKATD

-536 LSAGKEYSG
+536 LSAGKEYKG
-545 TFITAKY
+545 TFIEVKDG
-552 RDKTVDEDKTVFLV
+552 DKTVYLV
-566 KYKDGLTGFGD
+566 KHKKGLAFTGD
-577 RYNITEKASNRVVV
+577 RYIIKEKASNGVVV
-591 ELAKKTIGELQT
+591 ELSKKTIGELQT
-603 VGIDDLINT
+603 AGIDDLINT
-612 ARLSDVMDIDGDV
+612 ARLSDVMDVDGDV
-625 FVSGDDFLSIPK
+625 FV
-637 EFVLD
+637 LD
-642 VDAKNENGFFRLA
+642 STADAKFILDGTDRNEFFRLA
-655 AKGEKAEYKRVYEGD
+655 AAGEKAEYKRVYEGD

-683 NNIAARMDAVV
+683 NNIAARMDNVV

-701 VVKVKERY
+701 VVEVKERY
-709 KLRVATAADTG
+709 KLRVATAAEIGDTSV
-720 RKKYISL
+720 RKYISL
-727 TDVYVDP
+727 ADVYAAP
-734 VYEATEYAGTFNV
+734 EYAGTFNV
-747 GYVDTDPDTDIKF
+747 GYVETDPDTDIKF
-760 VRARG
+760 VRATG
-765 TIEAGVTQYVIV
+765 TIAASVTQYVIV

-820 VKATGFDAAVATSYD
+820 VKATDFDAAVALSHE

-890 AEANGAYFKYNGNLY
+890 EEIDGAYFKYNGNLY
-905 KLSDYKRYKF
+905 KLSDYKRFKF
-915 DGETATVY
+915 DGETATEY

-967 LNDKNSVLYGLGNSK
+967 LNDKNSILYGLGNSK

-992 KIKVATLRDL
+992 KIKVATLREL
-1002 NKWGNLGLKETDDEL
+1002 NTWGNLGMSETMLDE
-1017 KKKVYYNG
+1017 
-1025 ATIEVGDM
+1025 
-1033 KAVEFLI
+1033 
-1040 FAIKA
+1040 IKA
-1045 LPTL
+1045 ANGGKDLTAREFFKGLKVGFDTTGKPIIYFSLS

>member
-103 TVDDKSREMLDA
+103 TVDDKSRETLGA

-141 KADIDTTSGLA
+141 KTGIDTTSGLA

-205 VKIGDLNSAINN
+205 VKIGDLNSAIND
-217 IKLEDVLPDF
+217 IKFEDVLPDF
-227 DRDFYAEWDY
+227 DRDFYAEWD
-237 QNNTAVLY
+237 NTGAVLY
-245 RRSRAQ
+245 KKESGGEIKLKQ
-251 FSPKTLIA
+251 LIEA
-259 ANGTSEC
+259 DGTSE
-266 FEYVSN
+266 FFKFVNTEAK
-272 DKKVSGETYYLL
+272 DPAKTYYKLNREE
-284 DADAGTIKVSDDGNW
+284 GTIKVSDDGNW
-299 KLKAGAELP
+299 ELIKELP
-308 YFKNRYDKSGNQNRF
+308 DFNNRYDISGKRNRF
-323 GIAYVVPEDSHGMTV
+323 GLAYVVLVDDNQIKITKRYADRDCTVENEDGMYYFKYTKDAAG
-338 TERYDADY
+338 TNYRY
-346 STKNE
+346 
-351 SGLFYYEY
+351 
-359 DFVTATEAGV
+359 
-369 EYFYRVGAAVRTKI
+369 GAAIRTKI
-383 QDATGTEPAK
+383 EGTDPAQYK
-393 YAEIIEW
+393 EVIEW
-400 RGYVETTKAD
+400 RGYVEATDGFVNTTP
-410 YFEAEPWKTYGY
+410 ETCGY
-422 SRDGKVT
+422 SSPAQYEK
-429 DEELREHPSTDSLA
+429 EELVKQETPDLIIC
-443 RYALVHVG
+443 ALVHVG

-513 IMKVVSDTTAEKATD
+513 IMKVVSVTTAEKATD

-536 LSAGKEYSG
+536 LSAGKEYKG
-545 TFITAKY
+545 TFITAKDG
-552 RDKTVDEDKTVFLV
+552 DKTVYLV
-566 KYKDGLTGFGD
+566 KYKDGLAGFGD
-577 RYNITEKASNRVVV
+577 RYNITEKASNGVVV
-591 ELAKKTIGELQT
+591 ALADKTIGELQT
-603 VGIDDLINT
+603 AGIDDLVND
-612 ARLSDVMDIDGDV
+612 ALLYDVMDIDGDV
-625 FVSGDDFLSIPK
+625 FVEDTTG

-642 VDAKNENGFFRLA
+642 VDTAGKNGFFRLA
-655 AKGEKAEYKRVYEGD
+655 QTGEIATHKRVYEGAS
-670 GNAVVKKLSTIGV
+670 NAVVKKLSTIGV
-683 NNIAARMDAVV
+683 NNIAARMDNVV

-701 VVKVKERY
+701 VVEVKERY
-709 KLRVATAADTG
+709 KLRVATATDIGNTSV
-720 RKKYISL
+720 RKYISL
-727 TDVYVDP
+727 ADVYAAP
-734 VYEATEYAGTFNV
+734 EYAGTFNV
-747 GYVDTDPDTDIKF
+747 GYVETDPDTDIKF
-760 VRARG
+760 VRATG
-765 TIEAGVTQYVIV
+765 TIATGVTQYVIV

-820 VKATGFDAAVATSYD
+820 VKATGFDAAVATSYE

-869 QDGTPVN
+869 QNGTPVN

-982 ISSIEAEVSD
+982 ISSIEAEVTD
-992 KIKVATLRDL
+992 KIKDATLREL
-1002 NKWGNLGLKETDDEL
+1002 NTWGNLGLTEEEL
-1017 KKKVYYNG
+1017 NKTVRG
-1025 ATIEVGDM
+1025 TTIKVGDM
-1033 KAVEFLI
+1033 KAAEFLKLAI
-1040 FAIKA
+1040 QFATN
-1045 LPTL
+1045 P